1 MRVLK
6 GTLTFILGMVLGII
20 LFVLAIGGA
29 VFAIGSSMTVGQL
42 QESLTQ
48 EEVIAKDS
56 ALYSQKL
63 IDAIKSIVGD
73 VKNIK
78 SLSLKTLYEHYG
90 ISVLNGISGIDFTEK
105 DFYSLPISELIDDT
119 SKIVNSF
126 TLSDISKIADVDFSS
141 YGLPVLDDNLNNNV
155 KTALNN
161 IMSSLNGDLT
171 IRSINDKFGIDIG
184 VGENALIAAV
194 QDVALSN
201 FGSVVN
207 AMMLDK
213 ILNVDSDTFVKVGEN
228 DVYVKADRY
237 DVVSNAD
244 LQNSA
249 YTAPVGVETYIA
261 GATDSDNDGTADTLV
276 EKELRF
282 VKKITQDADGNE
294 VVKYVVD
301 NSCYATDFNAE
312 TNEKEFYRHVQ
323 YEKYSRAS
331 DEYFV
336 LSYANKIVE
345 VGSTSFTL
353 YTKGFLSLNDVYV
366 SVGGT
371 VVPFGAGVS
380 GAKITLGST
389 LRKTEEG
396 NFENSERYFLFDVP
410 VDKNTK
416 LRAFEDGTVPV
427 YTDCYER
434 VHVGSSE
441 QILQLVAYMTVTE
454 LQNADDLLNSL
465 TVGDVVSS
473 DSSKIVNAL
482 KDCKLKDIGTKI
494 NTLKID
500 DVIDIND
507 ESSIV
512 MKSLAAH
519 GATLDNIDTIV
530 NELSIGE
537 LMEVTYDVYRAQTD
551 GDYVKV
557 DLFVPYNEYLEI
569 HKTAKTEN
577 GLFVKDASDNY
588 VSTTDETGD
597 VYVNIGRYTL
607 YDSEKHTGLNR
618 YALTSESAT
627 SITIQSMARR
637 GYLIDEIGTKVDL
650 LCIDELIR
658 IKADS
663 AVIMRSL
670 AKRGTTLNKFADV
683 ADELKLSEVI
693 EISADSARIMKS
705 LVARDCLIK
714 DLDKIANDLTLS
726 ETVDVKFDQF
736 TPNASGKYVK
746 VVGDGYVFYDS
757 ENVLM
762 QGMQRFK
769 KDSSA
774 TPATYVA
781 DDNGSFVHDFYFT
794 LYNIATHSDAT
805 LYARYDRTVVS
816 GASSKVLQRLAFS
829 NVGEFSTAFDA
840 LTLGDVIDIDPD
852 VLEVADADYK
862 LANPTV
868 TYYAYD
874 EANHVFKRDETGV
887 YYVSRA
893 GESSAVLKRLAFVP
907 VNSLST
913 ALDAIIKDMLLSEL
927 IDVYEQYAVSIDTT
941 YNPTSTPAS
950 TIQETDRFVVK
961 PLGYDE
967 SGKAYTFVYNQFG
980 KYIARD
986 YAFIPT
992 PIASLTQNGTVR
1004 FAYKKLNNLV
1014 EVASAA
1020 TNGGVYYKHD
1030 EEYVD
1035 NTALCVYLASIGKFD
1050 NLYTRESVTSGGIE
1064 AATYSDADL
1073 YVEISGMYTPY
1084 DSTKLTHLGFSSYF
1098 VKQTKTDGTKF
1109 YVSTTTPGEVDST
1122 GVTIPYQYLG
1132 KDDDGNSKE
1141 PLYSKEYCEDI
1152 YVKSATGAYVF
1163 NGNEYVAYDA
1173 SKHDGLDRFKQVV
1186 GYLATANETY
1196 VKVSG
1201 AYAIALP
1208 HTQSMVAREGG
1219 MIREKSQAVIRML
1232 ATKEVTIANI
1242 DSVIKTATVGE
1253 IMDVTPDSIFEKF
1266 ADSTINS
1273 LNSNLQSTITEMSVG
1288 ELMEFAGVSTSNAVV
1303 RSALKDVKLKNFF
1316 DSLTFNPTVGIVV
1329 DMEKAC
1335 GYAA

>member
-90 ISVLNGISGIDFTEK
+90 ISLLNGISGIDFTEK
-105 DFYSLPISELIDDT
+105 EFYSLPISELIDDT

-126 TLSDISKIADVDFSS
+126 TLNDISKITDVDFSS

-184 VGENALIAAV
+184 VGENALLAAV

-213 ILNVDSDTFVKVGEN
+213 ILNVDSDTFVKIGEN
-228 DVYVKADRY
+228 DVYVKADSY

-261 GATDSDNDGTADTLV
+261 GATDSDSDGTADTLV

-323 YEKYSRAS
+323 YEKYSGAS

-396 NFENSERYFLFDVP
+396 NFENSERYFVFDVP

-473 DSSKIVNAL
+473 DSSKLVNAL

-507 ESSIV
+507 ESSIA

-537 LMEVTYDVYRAQTD
+537 LMEVTYDVYQTQTD
-551 GDYVKV
+551 GDFVKV

-569 HKTAKTEN
+569 HKTAKSEN

-607 YDSEKHTGLNR
+607 YDSEKHAGLDR

-637 GYLIDEIGTKVDL
+637 GYLINEIGTKVDS

-769 KDSSA
+769 KDSSSS
-774 TPATYVA
+774 PATYVA

-794 LYNIATHSDAT
+794 LYNIAKHSDAT
-805 LYARYDRTVVS
+805 LYTRYDRTVVS

-874 EANHVFKRDETGV
+874 ETNHVFKRDETGV

-913 ALDAIIKDMLLSEL
+913 ALDTIIKDMLLSEL
-927 IDVYEQYAVSIDTT
+927 IDVYEQYAVSVDTS
-941 YNPTSTPAS
+941 YNPSSTLAS
-950 TIQETDRFVVK
+950 TIQETDRFIVK
-961 PLGYDE
+961 QLGVDE

-992 PIASLTQNGTVR
+992 PIANLTQTGTVR
-1004 FAYKKLNNLV
+1004 FAYKKLNSAP
-1014 EVASAA
+1014 EVALAA
-1020 TNGGVYYKHD
+1020 TNGGVYYKHG

-1035 NTALCVYLASIGKFD
+1035 NTALCVYLASIGKFE

-1064 AATYSDADL
+1064 AATYSNADADL
-1073 YVEISGMYTPY
+1073 YVEVGGLYTPY

-1109 YVSTTTPGEVDST
+1109 YVSTTTPNASDDT
-1122 GVTIPYQYLG
+1122 YYQYQG
-1132 KDDDGNSKE
+1132 KDEVGNSKE
-1141 PLYSKEYCEDI
+1141 PLYSKVYCENI
-1152 YVKSATGAYVF
+1152 YVKSASGNYVF

-1173 SKHDGLDRFKQVV
+1173 SKHDGLDRFEQVV

-1232 ATKEVTIANI
+1232 ATKKVTIANI

-1253 IMDVTPDSIFEKF
+1253 IMEVSPDSIFEKF

-1273 LNSNLQSTITEMSVG
+1273 LNANLQSTITEMSVG

-1335 GYAA
+1335 GYTK

>member
-29 VFAIGSSMTVGQL
+29 VFAVGSSMTVGQL

-105 DFYSLPISELIDDT
+105 EFYSLPISELIDDT

-184 VGENALIAAV
+184 VGENALLAAV

-323 YEKYSRAS
+323 YEKYSEAS

-507 ESSIV
+507 ESSIA

-537 LMEVTYDVYRAQTD
+537 LMEVTYDVYQAQTD
-551 GDYVKV
+551 GDFVKV

-569 HKTAKTEN
+569 HKTAKSEN

-607 YDSEKHTGLNR
+607 YDSEKQAGLDR

-637 GYLIDEIGTKVDL
+637 GYLIDEIGTKVDS

-726 ETVDVKFDQF
+726 ETVDVTFDEYVQ
-736 TPNASGKYVK
+736 NASGKYVK
-746 VVGDGYVFYDS
+746 VVGNGYVFYDS

-769 KDSSA
+769 KDSSSS
-774 TPATYVA
+774 PATYVA

-829 NVGEFSTAFDA
+829 NVGDFSTAFDA

-874 EANHVFKRDETGV
+874 ETNHVFKRDETGV

-913 ALDAIIKDMLLSEL
+913 ALDTIIKDMLLSEL
-927 IDVYEQYAVSIDTT
+927 IDVYEQYAVSIDTA

-950 TIQETDRFVVK
+950 TIQETDRFIVK

-986 YAFIPT
+986 YAFIST
-992 PIASLTQNGTVR
+992 PIANLTQNGTVR

-1020 TNGGVYYKHD
+1020 TNGGVYYKHG

-1073 YVEISGMYTPY
+1073 YVEISGVYTPY

-1109 YVSTTTPGEVDST
+1109 YVSTTTPNASDDNY
-1122 GVTIPYQYLG
+1122 YQYWG

-1141 PLYSKEYCEDI
+1141 PLYSKEYCENI

-1173 SKHDGLDRFKQVV
+1173 SKHDGLDRFEQVV

-1208 HTQSMVAREGG
+1208 HTQYMVAREGG

-1242 DSVIKTATVGE
+1242 DSVIKTATIGE
-1253 IMDVTPDSIFEKF
+1253 ILDVTPDSIFEKF
-1266 ADSTINS
+1266 ADSTIDN
-1273 LNSNLQSTITEMSVG
+1273 LNLNLQSTITEMSVG
-1288 ELMEFAGVSTSNAVV
+1288 ELMEFAGVSTSNPIV
-1303 RSALKDVKLKNFF
+1303 RSALKDVKLKDFF
-1316 DSLTFNPTVGIVV
+1316 SSLTFRESVGIVI

-1335 GYAA
+1335 GYTK

>member
-1 MRVLK
+1 
-6 GTLTFILGMVLGII
+6 MVLGII

-105 DFYSLPISELIDDT
+105 EFYSLPISELIDDT

-126 TLSDISKIADVDFSS
+126 TLSDISKITDVDFSS

-184 VGENALIAAV
+184 VGENALLAAV

-228 DVYVKADRY
+228 DVYVKADSY

-261 GATDSDNDGTADTLV
+261 GATDSDSDGTADTLV

-323 YEKYSRAS
+323 YEKYSGAS

-371 VVPFGAGVS
+371 VVPFGLGVS

-389 LRKTEEG
+389 LRKTEES
-396 NFENSERYFLFDVP
+396 NFENSERYFVFDVP

-434 VHVGSSE
+434 VHVGTSE

-473 DSSKIVNAL
+473 DSSKLVNAL

-507 ESSIV
+507 ESSIA

-519 GATLDNIDTIV
+519 GATLENIDTIV

-537 LMEVTYDVYRAQTD
+537 LMEVTYDVYQAQAD
-551 GDYVKV
+551 GDFVKV

-569 HKTAKTEN
+569 HKTAKSEN

-607 YDSEKHTGLNR
+607 YDSEKHTGLDR

-637 GYLIDEIGTKVDL
+637 GYLINEIGTKVDS

-726 ETVDVKFDQF
+726 ETVDVKFDQL

-774 TPATYVA
+774 TPAVYTA
-781 DDNGSFVHDFYFT
+781 DENGSFVHDFYFT

-805 LYARYDRTVVS
+805 LYTRYDRTVVS

-874 EANHVFKRDETGV
+874 ETNHVFKRDETGV

-927 IDVYEQYAVSIDTT
+927 IDVYEQYAVSIDTA

-950 TIQETDRFVVK
+950 TIQETDRFIVK

-992 PIASLTQNGTVR
+992 PIKNLSQNGTVR
-1004 FAYKKLNNLV
+1004 FAYKKLNNLI

-1020 TNGGVYYKHD
+1020 TNGGVYYKHG

-1035 NTALCVYLASIGKFD
+1035 NAALCVYLASIGKFN
-1050 NLYTRESVTSGGIE
+1050 NLYTRNAVTSGGIE
-1064 AATYSDADL
+1064 VETYSDADL

-1084 DSTKLTHLGFSSYF
+1084 NSAKLTHLGFDSYF
-1098 VKQTKTDGTKF
+1098 VKTTNEDGSKF
-1109 YVSTTTPGEVDST
+1109 YVPTTTPGEVNSEGDA
-1122 GVTIPYQYLG
+1122 IPYQYWG
-1132 KDDDGNSKE
+1132 KNDDGSSKE
-1141 PLYSKEYCEDI
+1141 PLYSKVYCENI
-1152 YVKSATGAYVF
+1152 YVKSASGNYVF

-1173 SKHDGLDRFKQVV
+1173 AKHDRLDRFDQVV

-1208 HTQSMVAREGG
+1208 HTQSMVARKGG

-1232 ATKEVTIANI
+1232 ATKKVTIANI

>member
-105 DFYSLPISELIDDT
+105 EFYSLPISELIDDT

-126 TLSDISKIADVDFSS
+126 TLNDISKIADVDFSS

-184 VGENALIAAV
+184 VGENALLAAV

-244 LQNSA
+244 LQNST

-261 GATDSDNDGTADTLV
+261 GATDSDSDGTADTLV

-396 NFENSERYFLFDVP
+396 NFENSERYFVFDVP

-473 DSSKIVNAL
+473 DSSKLVNAL

-507 ESSIV
+507 ESSIA

-537 LMEVTYDVYRAQTD
+537 LMEVTYDVYQAQTD

-569 HKTAKTEN
+569 HKTAKSEN

-607 YDSEKHTGLNR
+607 YDSEKHTGLDR
-618 YALTSESAT
+618 YVLTSESAT

-637 GYLIDEIGTKVDL
+637 GYLIDEIGTKVDS

-726 ETVDVKFDQF
+726 ETVDVTFDKYVQ
-736 TPNASGKYVK
+736 NASGKYVK

-762 QGMQRFK
+762 QDMQRFK
-769 KDSSA
+769 KDSSSS
-774 TPATYVA
+774 PATYVA
-781 DDNGSFVHDFYFT
+781 DNNGSFVHDFYFT

-805 LYARYDRTVVS
+805 LYTRYDRTVVS

-829 NVGEFSTAFDA
+829 NVGDFSTAFDA

-874 EANHVFKRDETGV
+874 ETNHVFKRDETGV

-913 ALDAIIKDMLLSEL
+913 ALDTIIKDMLLSEL
-927 IDVYEQYAVSIDTT
+927 IDVYEQYAVSIDTA

-950 TIQETDRFVVK
+950 TIQETDRFIVK

-986 YAFIPT
+986 YAFIQT
-992 PIASLTQNGTVR
+992 PVSKLTVSGNAR
-1004 FAYKKLNNLV
+1004 FEYVKLNSAV
-1014 EVASAA
+1014 EA
-1020 TNGGVYYKHD
+1020 TIAMSNGGVYYKHG
-1030 EEYVD
+1030 EEYVS

-1050 NLYTRESVTSGGIE
+1050 NLYTRNAVTSGGIE
-1064 AATYSDADL
+1064 AATYSDANL
-1073 YVEISGMYTPY
+1073 YVEISGVYTPY

-1109 YVSTTTPGEVDST
+1109 YVSTTTPNASDDMT
-1122 GVTIPYQYLG
+1122 YQYLG
-1132 KDDDGNSKE
+1132 KDNDGNSKE

-1173 SKHDGLDRFKQVV
+1173 SKHDGLDRFEQVV

-1232 ATKEVTIANI
+1232 ATKKVTIANI
-1242 DSVIKTATVGE
+1242 DSVIKTATIGE
-1253 IMDVTPDSIFEKF
+1253 ILDVTPDSIFEKF
-1266 ADSTINS
+1266 ANSTIDN

-1288 ELMEFAGVSTSNAVV
+1288 ELMEFAGVSTSSAVV

-1335 GYAA
+1335 GYTK

>member
-29 VFAIGSSMTVGQL
+29 VFAVGSSMTVGQL

-90 ISVLNGISGIDFTEK
+90 ISLLNGISGIDFTEK
-105 DFYSLPISELIDDT
+105 EFYTLPISELIDDT

-126 TLSDISKIADVDFSS
+126 TLGDISKITNVDFSS

-161 IMSSLNGDLT
+161 ILSSLNGDLT

-184 VGENALIAAV
+184 VGQNSLLAAV

-261 GATDSDNDGTADTLV
+261 GATDSDSDGTIDTLV

-301 NSCYATDFNAE
+301 NSCYATDFNTE

-323 YEKYSRAS
+323 YEKYTGAS

-371 VVPFGAGVS
+371 VVPFSSGVTT
-380 GAKITLGST
+380 GKIALGNT
-389 LRKTEEG
+389 VRKAADG
-396 NFENSERYFLFDVP
+396 SFENAERYFVFDVP

-416 LRAFEDGTVPV
+416 LRAFEDGTIPV

-434 VHVGSSE
+434 VHVGTSE

-465 TVGDVVSS
+465 TVGDVVSG

-507 ESSIV
+507 ESSIA

-537 LMEVTYDVYRAQTD
+537 LIEITYDQYAKNPS
-551 GDYVKV
+551 GDYVKT
-557 DLFVPYNEYLEI
+557 DLFVQYNKYLEL
-569 HKTAKTEN
+569 HKQAKAEN
-577 GLFVKDASDNY
+577 GLFVKDASGNF
-588 VSTTDETGD
+588 VPTADESGET
-597 VYVNIGRYTL
+597 YVNIGRYTL
-607 YDSEKHTGLNR
+607 YDAEKHAGLDR
-618 YALTSESAT
+618 YALTLESAT

-637 GYLIDEIGTKVDL
+637 GYLIDEIGTKVDS

-736 TPNASGKYVK
+736 TPDASGKYVK

-769 KDSSA
+769 KDSSSS
-774 TPATYVA
+774 PATYVA

-829 NVGEFSTAFDA
+829 NVGDFSTAFDA

-852 VLEVADADYK
+852 VLEVADAAYK

-874 EANHVFKRDETGV
+874 ETNHVFKRDETGV

-913 ALDAIIKDMLLSEL
+913 ALDTIIKDMLLSEL

-941 YNPTSTPAS
+941 YNPTSTLAS
-950 TIQETDRFVVK
+950 TIQETDRFIVK
-961 PLGYDE
+961 QLGVDE

-992 PIASLTQNGTVR
+992 PIENLTQTGTVR
-1004 FAYKKLNNLV
+1004 FAYKKLNSAP
-1014 EVASAA
+1014 EVALAA
-1020 TNGGVYYKHD
+1020 TNGGVYYKHG

-1035 NTALCVYLASIGKFD
+1035 NTALCVYLASIGKFE

-1064 AATYSDADL
+1064 AATYSNADANL
-1073 YVEISGMYTPY
+1073 YVEVGGLYTPY

-1109 YVSTTTPGEVDST
+1109 YVSTTTPNASDDMT
-1122 GVTIPYQYLG
+1122 YQYLG
-1132 KDDDGNSKE
+1132 KYDDGNSKE
-1141 PLYSKEYCEDI
+1141 PLYSKVYCENI
-1152 YVKSATGAYVF
+1152 YVKSASGNYVF

-1173 SKHDGLDRFKQVV
+1173 SKHDGLDRFDQVV

-1208 HTQSMVAREGG
+1208 HIQSMVAREGG

-1232 ATKEVTIANI
+1232 ATKKVTIANI

-1253 IMDVTPDSIFEKF
+1253 IMEVSPDSIFEKF

-1273 LNSNLQSTITEMSVG
+1273 LNANLQSTITEMSVG

-1335 GYAA
+1335 GYTK

>member
-63 IDAIKSIVGD
+63 IDAIKSIIGD
-73 VKNIK
+73 VKDIK

-105 DFYSLPISELIDDT
+105 EFYSLPISELIDDT

-126 TLSDISKIADVDFSS
+126 TLNDISKIADVDFSS

-184 VGENALIAAV
+184 VGENALLAAV

-396 NFENSERYFLFDVP
+396 SFENSERYFVFDVP

-434 VHVGSSE
+434 VHVGTSE

-473 DSSKIVNAL
+473 DSSKLVNAL

-507 ESSIV
+507 ESSIA

-537 LMEVTYDVYRAQTD
+537 LMEVTYDVYQAQAD

-569 HKTAKTEN
+569 HKTAKSEN

-607 YDSEKHTGLNR
+607 YDSEKHTGLDR

-637 GYLIDEIGTKVDL
+637 GYLIDEIGTKVDS

-769 KDSSA
+769 KDSSSS
-774 TPATYVA
+774 PAVYTA
-781 DDNGSFVHDFYFT
+781 DENGSFVHDFYLT

-805 LYARYDRTVVS
+805 LYTRYDRTVVS

-829 NVGEFSTAFDA
+829 NVGDFSTAFDA

-874 EANHVFKRDETGV
+874 ETNHVFKRDETGV

-927 IDVYEQYAVSIDTT
+927 IDVYEQYAVSIDTA

-950 TIQETDRFVVK
+950 TIQETDRFIVK

-986 YAFIPT
+986 YAFIQT
-992 PIASLTQNGTVR
+992 PVSQLTVSGNAR
-1004 FAYKKLNNLV
+1004 FEYVKLN
-1014 EVASAA
+1014 SAA
-1020 TNGGVYYKHD
+1020 EATIAMSNGGVYYKHG
-1030 EEYVD
+1030 EEYVS

-1050 NLYTRESVTSGGIE
+1050 NLYTRNAVTSGGIE
-1064 AATYSDADL
+1064 AATYSDANL
-1073 YVEISGMYTPY
+1073 YVEISGVYTPY

-1109 YVSTTTPGEVDST
+1109 YVSTTTPNASDDMT
-1122 GVTIPYQYLG
+1122 YQYLG
-1132 KDDDGNSKE
+1132 KDNDGNSKE

-1173 SKHDGLDRFKQVV
+1173 SKHDGLDRFEQVV

-1232 ATKEVTIANI
+1232 ATKKVTIANI

-1253 IMDVTPDSIFEKF
+1253 IMEVTPDSIFEKF

-1335 GYAA
+1335 GYTK

>member
-29 VFAIGSSMTVGQL
+29 VFAVGSSMTVGQL

-90 ISVLNGISGIDFTEK
+90 ISLLNGINGIDFTEK
-105 DFYSLPISELIDDT
+105 EFYTLPISELIDDT

-126 TLSDISKIADVDFSS
+126 TLGDISKITNVDFSS

-161 IMSSLNGDLT
+161 ILSSLNGDLT

-184 VGENALIAAV
+184 VGANSLLAAV

-228 DVYVKADRY
+228 DVYVKADKY

-261 GATDSDNDGTADTLV
+261 GATDSDSDGTIDTLV

-323 YEKYSRAS
+323 YEKYTRAS
-331 DEYFV
+331 EEYFV

-371 VVPFGAGVS
+371 VVPFSSGVTT
-380 GAKITLGST
+380 GKITLGNT
-389 LRKTEEG
+389 VRKAADG
-396 NFENSERYFLFDVP
+396 SFENSERYFVFDVP

-416 LRAFEDGTVPV
+416 LRAFEDGTIPV

-434 VHVGSSE
+434 VHVGTSE

-465 TVGDVVSS
+465 TVGDVVSG

-482 KDCKLKDIGTKI
+482 KDCKLKDIGSKI

-507 ESSIV
+507 ESSIA

-537 LMEVTYDVYRAQTD
+537 LMEVTYDVYQAQAD

-557 DLFVPYNEYLEI
+557 DLFVPYNKYLEI
-569 HKTAKTEN
+569 HKTAKSEN
-577 GLFVKDASDNY
+577 GLFVKDASGNY

-607 YDSEKHTGLNR
+607 YDSKKHAGLDR
-618 YALTSESAT
+618 YALTSQSAT

-637 GYLIDEIGTKVDL
+637 GYLIDEIGTKVDS

-670 AKRGTTLNKFADV
+670 AKRGTTLNKFANV

-736 TPNASGKYVK
+736 TPDASGKYVK

-769 KDSSA
+769 KDSSSS
-774 TPATYVA
+774 PATYVA

-816 GASSKVLQRLAFS
+816 GASSKVLQRLAF
-829 NVGEFSTAFDA
+829 
-840 LTLGDVIDIDPD
+840 
-852 VLEVADADYK
+852 
-862 LANPTV
+862 
-868 TYYAYD
+868 
-874 EANHVFKRDETGV
+874 
-887 YYVSRA
+887 
-893 GESSAVLKRLAFVP
+893 VP

-913 ALDAIIKDMLLSEL
+913 ALDTIIKDMLLSEL

-941 YNPTSTPAS
+941 YDPTSTLAS
-950 TIQETDRFVVK
+950 TIQETDRFIVK
-961 PLGYDE
+961 PLGVDE

-992 PIASLTQNGTVR
+992 PIANLTQTGTVR
-1004 FAYKKLNNLV
+1004 FAYKKLNSAP
-1014 EVASAA
+1014 EVALAA
-1020 TNGGVYYKHD
+1020 TNGGVYYKHG

-1035 NTALCVYLASIGKFD
+1035 NTALCVYLASIGKFE
-1050 NLYTRESVTSGGIE
+1050 NLYTRNAVTSGGIE
-1064 AATYSDADL
+1064 AATYSDANL
-1073 YVEISGMYTPY
+1073 YVEVGGLYTPY

-1109 YVSTTTPGEVDST
+1109 FVSTTTPNASDDT
-1122 GVTIPYQYLG
+1122 YYQYQG
-1132 KDDDGNSKE
+1132 KDEVGNSKE
-1141 PLYSKEYCEDI
+1141 PLYSKVYCENI
-1152 YVKSATGAYVF
+1152 YVKSASGNYVF

-1173 SKHDGLDRFKQVV
+1173 SKHDGLDRFNQVV

-1196 VKVSG
+1196 VKMSG

-1232 ATKEVTIANI
+1232 ATKKVTIANI

-1253 IMDVTPDSIFEKF
+1253 IMEVSPDSIFEKF

-1273 LNSNLQSTITEMSVG
+1273 LNANLQSTITEMSVG
-1288 ELMEFAGVSTSNAVV
+1288 ELMEFAGVSTNNAVV

-1335 GYAA
+1335 GYTK

>member
-63 IDAIKSIVGD
+63 IDAIKSIIGD
-73 VKNIK
+73 VKDIK

-90 ISVLNGISGIDFTEK
+90 ISLLNGISGIDFTEK
-105 DFYSLPISELIDDT
+105 EFYSLPLSELIGDT

-184 VGENALIAAV
+184 VGENALLAAV

-323 YEKYSRAS
+323 YEKYSGAS

-371 VVPFGAGVS
+371 VVPFGLGVS

-396 NFENSERYFLFDVP
+396 NFENSERYFVFDVP

-434 VHVGSSE
+434 VHIGSSE

-507 ESSIV
+507 ESSIA

-519 GATLDNIDTIV
+519 GATLNNIDTIV

-537 LMEVTYDVYRAQTD
+537 LMEVTYDVYQAQAD

-569 HKTAKTEN
+569 HKTAKSEN

-607 YDSEKHTGLNR
+607 FDSEKHAGLDR
-618 YALTSESAT
+618 YALTSQSAT

-637 GYLIDEIGTKVDL
+637 GYLIDEIGTKVDS

-769 KDSSA
+769 KDSSSS
-774 TPATYVA
+774 PATYVA
-781 DDNGSFVHDFYFT
+781 DENGSFVHDFYFT

-805 LYARYDRTVVS
+805 LYTRYDRTVVS

-874 EANHVFKRDETGV
+874 ETNHVFKRDETGV

-927 IDVYEQYAVSIDTT
+927 IDVYEQYAVSIDTA

-950 TIQETDRFVVK
+950 TIQETDRFIVK

-986 YAFIPT
+986 YAFIQT
-992 PIASLTQNGTVR
+992 PVSQLTVSGNAR
-1004 FAYKKLNNLV
+1004 FEYVKLN
-1014 EVASAA
+1014 SAA
-1020 TNGGVYYKHD
+1020 EATIAMSNGGVYYKHG
-1030 EEYVD
+1030 EEYVS
-1035 NTALCVYLASIGKFD
+1035 NTALCVYLASLGKFD
-1050 NLYTRESVTSGGIE
+1050 NLYTRNAVTSGGIE
-1064 AATYSDADL
+1064 VETYSDADL
-1073 YVEISGMYTPY
+1073 YVEISGVYTPY

-1109 YVSTTTPGEVDST
+1109 YVSTTTPNASDDMT
-1122 GVTIPYQYLG
+1122 YQYLG
-1132 KDDDGNSKE
+1132 KDNDGNSKE

-1173 SKHDGLDRFKQVV
+1173 SKHDGLDRFEQVV

-1208 HTQSMVAREGG
+1208 HTQYMVAREGG

-1242 DSVIKTATVGE
+1242 DSVIKTATIGE
-1253 IMDVTPDSIFEKF
+1253 ILDVTPDSIFEKF
-1266 ADSTINS
+1266 ADSTIDN

-1288 ELMEFAGVSTSNAVV
+1288 ELMEFAGVSTSNPIV
-1303 RSALKDVKLKNFF
+1303 RSALKDVKLKDFF
-1316 DSLTFNPTVGIVV
+1316 SSLTFRESVGIVI

-1335 GYAA
+1335 GYTK

>member
-63 IDAIKSIVGD
+63 IDAIKSIIGD
-73 VKNIK
+73 VKDIK

-105 DFYSLPISELIDDT
+105 EFYSLPISELIDDT

-126 TLSDISKIADVDFSS
+126 TLSDISKITDVDFSS

-184 VGENALIAAV
+184 VGENALLAAV

-261 GATDSDNDGTADTLV
+261 GATDSDSDGTADTLV

-371 VVPFGAGVS
+371 VVPFGLGVS

-396 NFENSERYFLFDVP
+396 NFENSERYFVFDVP

-454 LQNADDLLNSL
+454 LKNADDLLNSL

-507 ESSIV
+507 KSSIA

-537 LMEVTYDVYRAQTD
+537 LMEVTYDVYQAQAD

-569 HKTAKTEN
+569 HKTAKSEN

-607 YDSEKHTGLNR
+607 FDSEKHAGLDR

-637 GYLIDEIGTKVDL
+637 GYLIDEIGTKVDS

-726 ETVDVKFDQF
+726 ETVDVKFDKF
-736 TPNASGKYVK
+736 TPHASGKYVK

-774 TPATYVA
+774 TPAVYTA
-781 DDNGSFVHDFYFT
+781 DENGSFVHDFYFT

-805 LYARYDRTVVS
+805 LYTRYDRTVVS

-829 NVGEFSTAFDA
+829 NVGDFSTAFDA

-874 EANHVFKRDETGV
+874 ETNHVFKRDETGV

-927 IDVYEQYAVSIDTT
+927 IDVYEQYAVSIDTA

-950 TIQETDRFVVK
+950 TIQETDRFIVK

-986 YAFIPT
+986 YAFIQT
-992 PIASLTQNGTVR
+992 PVSQLTVSGNAR
-1004 FAYKKLNNLV
+1004 FEYVKLN
-1014 EVASAA
+1014 SATEA
-1020 TNGGVYYKHD
+1020 TIAMSNGGVYYKHG
-1030 EEYVD
+1030 EEYVS
-1035 NTALCVYLASIGKFD
+1035 NTALCVYLASISKFD
-1050 NLYTRESVTSGGIE
+1050 NLYTRNAVTSGGIE
-1064 AATYSDADL
+1064 VATYSDADL
-1073 YVEISGMYTPY
+1073 YVEISGVYTPY

-1109 YVSTTTPGEVDST
+1109 YVSTTTPNASDDMT
-1122 GVTIPYQYLG
+1122 YQYLG
-1132 KDDDGNSKE
+1132 KDNDGNSKE
-1141 PLYSKEYCEDI
+1141 PLYSKEYCENI
-1152 YVKSATGAYVF
+1152 YVKSASGDYVF

-1173 SKHDGLDRFKQVV
+1173 SKHDGLDRFEQVV

-1232 ATKEVTIANI
+1232 ATKKVTIANI

-1335 GYAA
+1335 GYTK

>member
-90 ISVLNGISGIDFTEK
+90 ISLLNGISGIDFTEK
-105 DFYSLPISELIDDT
+105 EFYSLPLSELIGDT

-184 VGENALIAAV
+184 VGENALLAAV

-244 LQNSA
+244 LKYSG

-323 YEKYSRAS
+323 YEKYSGAS

-371 VVPFGAGVS
+371 VVPFGTGVS

-396 NFENSERYFLFDVP
+396 NFENSERYFVFDVP

-507 ESSIV
+507 ESSIA

-537 LMEVTYDVYRAQTD
+537 LMEVTYDIYQAQTD

-569 HKTAKTEN
+569 HKTAKSEN
-577 GLFVKDASDNY
+577 GLFVKDASGNY

-607 YDSEKHTGLNR
+607 YDSEKHAGLNR

-769 KDSSA
+769 KDSSSSH
-774 TPATYVA
+774 ATYVA

-794 LYNIATHSDAT
+794 LYNIAKHSDAT

-852 VLEVADADYK
+852 VLGVADADYK

-874 EANHVFKRDETGV
+874 ETNHVFKRDETGV

-927 IDVYEQYAVSIDTT
+927 IDVYEQYAVSIDTA

-950 TIQETDRFVVK
+950 TIQETDRFIVK

-986 YAFIPT
+986 YAFIQT
-992 PIASLTQNGTVR
+992 PVSQLTVSGNAR
-1004 FAYKKLNNLV
+1004 FEYVKLN
-1014 EVASAA
+1014 SAA
-1020 TNGGVYYKHD
+1020 EATIAMSNGGVYYKHG
-1030 EEYVD
+1030 EEYVS
-1035 NTALCVYLASIGKFD
+1035 NTALCVYLASLGKFD
-1050 NLYTRESVTSGGIE
+1050 NLYTRNAVTSGGIE
-1064 AATYSDADL
+1064 VATYSDADL
-1073 YVEISGMYTPY
+1073 YVEISGVYTPY

-1109 YVSTTTPGEVDST
+1109 YVSTTTPNASDDMT
-1122 GVTIPYQYLG
+1122 YQYLG
-1132 KDDDGNSKE
+1132 KDNDGNSKE
-1141 PLYSKEYCEDI
+1141 PLYSKEYCENI
-1152 YVKSATGAYVF
+1152 YVKSASGDYVF

-1173 SKHDGLDRFKQVV
+1173 AKHDGLDRFEQVV

-1232 ATKEVTIANI
+1232 ATKKVTIANI

>member
-29 VFAIGSSMTVGQL
+29 VFAVGSSMTVGQL

-90 ISVLNGISGIDFTEK
+90 ISLLNGISGIDFTEK
-105 DFYSLPISELIDDT
+105 EFYTLPISELIDDT

-126 TLSDISKIADVDFSS
+126 TLGDISKIADVDFSS

-161 IMSSLNGDLT
+161 ILSSLNGDLT

-184 VGENALIAAV
+184 VGENSLLAAV

-261 GATDSDNDGTADTLV
+261 GATDSDSDGTIDTLV

-282 VKKITQDADGNE
+282 VKKISQDADGNE

-323 YEKYSRAS
+323 YEKYTGAS

-353 YTKGFLSLNDVYV
+353 YTKGFLSLNDVYTT
-366 SVGGT
+366 VGST
-371 VVPFGAGVS
+371 VVPFSSGVTT
-380 GAKITLGST
+380 GKITLGNT
-389 LRKTEEG
+389 VRKAADG
-396 NFENSERYFLFDVP
+396 SFENAERYFVYDSP

-416 LRAFEDGTVPV
+416 LRAFEDGTIPV

-441 QILQLVAYMTVTE
+441 QVLQLVAYMTITE
-454 LQNADDLLNSL
+454 LQNAELLNSL
-465 TVGDVVSS
+465 TVGDVVSG

-500 DVIDIND
+500 DVIDVND
-507 ESSIV
+507 SSSIA

-519 GATLDNIDTIV
+519 GATLENIDIIV

-537 LMEVTYDVYRAQTD
+537 LIEITYDQYAKNPS
-551 GDYVKV
+551 GDYVKT
-557 DLFVPYNEYLEI
+557 DLFVPYNKYLEL
-569 HKTAKTEN
+569 HKQAKAES
-577 GLFVKDASDNY
+577 GLFAKDASGNF
-588 VSTTDETGD
+588 VPTTDESGET
-597 VYVNIGRYTL
+597 YVNIARYTL
-607 YDSEKHTGLNR
+607 YDAEKHAGLDR
-618 YALTSESAT
+618 YALTLESAT

-637 GYLIDEIGTKVDL
+637 GYLLNEVGEKVDSL
-650 LCIDELIR
+650 FIDELIR

-670 AKRGTTLNKFADV
+670 AKRGTTLDKFADV

-736 TPNASGKYVK
+736 APDASGKYVK

-769 KDSSA
+769 KDSSSS
-774 TPATYVA
+774 PATYVA

-829 NVGEFSTAFDA
+829 NVGDFSTAFDA

-874 EANHVFKRDETGV
+874 EINHVFKRDETGV

-913 ALDAIIKDMLLSEL
+913 ALDTIIKDMLLSEL
-927 IDVYEQYAVSIDTT
+927 IDVYEQYAVSVDTS
-941 YNPTSTPAS
+941 YNPSSTLAS
-950 TIQETDRFVVK
+950 TIQETDRFIVK
-961 PLGYDE
+961 QLGVDE

-992 PIASLTQNGTVR
+992 PIANLTQTGTVR
-1004 FAYKKLNNLV
+1004 FAYKKLNSAP
-1014 EVASAA
+1014 EVALAA
-1020 TNGGVYYKHD
+1020 TNGGVYYKHG

-1035 NTALCVYLASIGKFD
+1035 NTALCVYLASIGKFE

-1064 AATYSDADL
+1064 AATYSDANL
-1073 YVEISGMYTPY
+1073 YVEVGGLYTPY

-1109 YVSTTTPGEVDST
+1109 YVSTTTPNASDDT
-1122 GVTIPYQYLG
+1122 YYQYQG
-1132 KDDDGNSKE
+1132 KDEDGNSKE
-1141 PLYSKEYCEDI
+1141 PLYSKVYCENI
-1152 YVKSATGAYVF
+1152 YVKSASGNYVF

-1173 SKHDGLDRFKQVV
+1173 AKHDGLDRFNQVV

-1232 ATKEVTIANI
+1232 ATKKVTIANI

-1253 IMDVTPDSIFEKF
+1253 IMEVSPDSIFEKF

-1273 LNSNLQSTITEMSVG
+1273 LNANLQSTITEMSVG

-1335 GYAA
+1335 GYTK

>member
-63 IDAIKSIVGD
+63 IDAIKSIIGD
-73 VKNIK
+73 VKDIK

-90 ISVLNGISGIDFTEK
+90 ISLLNGISGIDFTEK
-105 DFYSLPISELIDDT
+105 DFYSLPISELIGDT

-184 VGENALIAAV
+184 VGENALLATV

-228 DVYVKADRY
+228 DVYVKTDRY

-249 YTAPVGVETYIA
+249 YTAPVGVETYIS

-323 YEKYSRAS
+323 YKKYTGAS

-353 YTKGFLSLNDVYV
+353 YKKGFLSLNDVYV

-396 NFENSERYFLFDVP
+396 IFENSERYFVFDVP

-507 ESSIV
+507 ESSIA

-537 LMEVTYDVYRAQTD
+537 LMEVTYDVYQAQTD

-569 HKTAKTEN
+569 HKTAKSEN

-607 YDSEKHTGLNR
+607 YDSEKHTGLDR
-618 YALTSESAT
+618 YALTSQSAT

-637 GYLIDEIGTKVDL
+637 GYLIDEIGTKVDS

-774 TPATYVA
+774 TPAIYTA
-781 DDNGSFVHDFYFT
+781 DENGSFVHDFYFT

-805 LYARYDRTVVS
+805 LYTRYDRTVVS

-874 EANHVFKRDETGV
+874 ETNHVFKRDETGV

-927 IDVYEQYAVSIDTT
+927 IDVYEQYAVSIDTA

-950 TIQETDRFVVK
+950 TIQETDRFIVK

-986 YAFIPT
+986 YAFIQT
-992 PIASLTQNGTVR
+992 PVSQLTVSGNAR
-1004 FAYKKLNNLV
+1004 FEYVKLN
-1014 EVASAA
+1014 SAA
-1020 TNGGVYYKHD
+1020 EATIAMSNGGVYYKHG
-1030 EEYVD
+1030 EEYVS

-1050 NLYTRESVTSGGIE
+1050 NLYTRNAVTSGGIE
-1064 AATYSDADL
+1064 AATYSDANL

-1109 YVSTTTPGEVDST
+1109 YVPTTTPGEV

-1132 KDDDGNSKE
+1132 KDEDGNSKE

-1173 SKHDGLDRFKQVV
+1173 SKHDGLDRFEQMV

-1208 HTQSMVAREGG
+1208 HTQSMVARDGG

-1232 ATKEVTIANI
+1232 ATKKVTIANI

-1253 IMDVTPDSIFEKF
+1253 IMEVTPDSIFEKF
-1266 ADSTINS
+1266 ADSTIDS

-1329 DMEKAC
+1329 NMEKAC

>member
-29 VFAIGSSMTVGQL
+29 VFAVGSSMTVGQL

-105 DFYSLPISELIDDT
+105 EFYTLPISELIDDT

-126 TLSDISKIADVDFSS
+126 TLGDISKITDVDFSS

-161 IMSSLNGDLT
+161 ILSSLNGDLT

-184 VGENALIAAV
+184 VGENSLLAAV

-207 AMMLDK
+207 AMMLNK

-261 GATDSDNDGTADTLV
+261 GATDSDSDGTIDTLV

-323 YEKYSRAS
+323 YEKYTGARE
-331 DEYFV
+331 EYFV

-396 NFENSERYFLFDVP
+396 SFENSERYFVFDVP

-416 LRAFEDGTVPV
+416 LRAFEDGTIPV

-434 VHVGSSE
+434 VHVGTSE

-465 TVGDVVSS
+465 TVGDVVSG

-482 KDCKLKDIGTKI
+482 KDCKLKDIGSKI

-507 ESSIV
+507 ESSIA

-537 LMEVTYDVYRAQTD
+537 LMEVTYDVYQAQAD

-557 DLFVPYNEYLEI
+557 DLFVPFNKYLEI
-569 HKTAKTEN
+569 HKTAKSEN

-607 YDSEKHTGLNR
+607 FDSEKHAGLDR
-618 YALTSESAT
+618 YALTSQSAT

-637 GYLIDEIGTKVDL
+637 GYLIDEIGTKVDS

-736 TPNASGKYVK
+736 TPDASGKYVK

-769 KDSSA
+769 KDSSSS
-774 TPATYVA
+774 PATYVA

-829 NVGEFSTAFDA
+829 NVGDFSTAFDA

-874 EANHVFKRDETGV
+874 ETNHVFKRDETGV

-913 ALDAIIKDMLLSEL
+913 ALDTIIKDMLLSEL
-927 IDVYEQYAVSIDTT
+927 IDVYEQYAVSVDTS
-941 YNPTSTPAS
+941 YNPSSTLAS
-950 TIQETDRFVVK
+950 TIQETDRFIVK
-961 PLGYDE
+961 PLGVDE

-986 YAFIPT
+986 YAFIQT
-992 PIASLTQNGTVR
+992 PVSQLTVSGNAR
-1004 FAYKKLNNLV
+1004 FEYVKLN
-1014 EVASAA
+1014 SAA
-1020 TNGGVYYKHD
+1020 EATIAMSSGGVYYKHGD
-1030 EEYVD
+1030 EYVS
-1035 NTALCVYLASIGKFD
+1035 NTALCVYLASLGKFD
-1050 NLYTRESVTSGGIE
+1050 NLYTRNAVTSGGIE
-1064 AATYSDADL
+1064 AAIYSDANL
-1073 YVEISGMYTPY
+1073 YVEVGGLYTPY
-1084 DSTKLTHLGFSSYF
+1084 DSTKLTHLGFDSYF
-1098 VKQTKTDGTKF
+1098 VKTTSEDGSKF
-1109 YVSTTTPGEVDST
+1109 FVSTTTPNASDDMT
-1122 GVTIPYQYLG
+1122 YQYLG
-1132 KDDDGNSKE
+1132 KDNDGNSKE
-1141 PLYSKEYCEDI
+1141 PLYSKVYCENI
-1152 YVKSATGAYVF
+1152 YVKSASGNYVF

-1173 SKHDGLDRFKQVV
+1173 AKHNGLDRFDQVV

-1208 HTQSMVAREGG
+1208 HTQAMVAREGG

-1232 ATKEVTIANI
+1232 ATKKVTIANI

-1253 IMDVTPDSIFEKF
+1253 IMEVSPDSIFEKF

-1273 LNSNLQSTITEMSVG
+1273 LNANLQSTITEMSVG

-1316 DSLTFNPTVGIVV
+1316 DSLTFNPSVGIVV

-1335 GYAA
+1335 GYTK

>member
-63 IDAIKSIVGD
+63 IDAIKSIIGD
-73 VKNIK
+73 VKDIK

-90 ISVLNGISGIDFTEK
+90 ISVLNGINGIDFTEK
-105 DFYSLPISELIDDT
+105 EFYSLPISELIGDT

-184 VGENALIAAV
+184 VGENALLAAV

-261 GATDSDNDGTADTLV
+261 GATDSDSDGTADTLV

-371 VVPFGAGVS
+371 VVPFGLGVS

-396 NFENSERYFLFDVP
+396 NFENSERYFVFDVP

-427 YTDCYER
+427 YTNCYER

-507 ESSIV
+507 ESSIA

-537 LMEVTYDVYRAQTD
+537 LMEVTYDVYQAQAD

-569 HKTAKTEN
+569 HKTAKSEN

-607 YDSEKHTGLNR
+607 FDSEKHAGLDR
-618 YALTSESAT
+618 YALTSQSAT

-637 GYLIDEIGTKVDL
+637 GYLIDEIGTKVDS

-769 KDSSA
+769 KDSSSS
-774 TPATYVA
+774 PATYVA
-781 DDNGSFVHDFYFT
+781 DENGSFVHDFYFT

-805 LYARYDRTVVS
+805 LYTRYDRTVVS

-852 VLEVADADYK
+852 VLEVADAAYK

-874 EANHVFKRDETGV
+874 ETNHVFKRDETGV

-913 ALDAIIKDMLLSEL
+913 ALDTIIKDMLLSEL
-927 IDVYEQYAVSIDTT
+927 IDVYEQYAVSIDTS
-941 YNPTSTPAS
+941 YNPSSTLAS
-950 TIQETDRFVVK
+950 TIQETDRFIVK
-961 PLGYDE
+961 PLGVDE

-986 YAFIPT
+986 YAFIST
-992 PIASLTQNGTVR
+992 PIANLTQNGTVR

-1020 TNGGVYYKHD
+1020 TNGGVYYKHG

-1064 AATYSDADL
+1064 AATYSDANL
-1073 YVEISGMYTPY
+1073 YVEISGVYTPY

-1109 YVSTTTPGEVDST
+1109 YVSTTTPNASDDNY
-1122 GVTIPYQYLG
+1122 YQYWG

-1141 PLYSKEYCEDI
+1141 PLYSKEYCENI

-1173 SKHDGLDRFKQVV
+1173 SKHDGLDRFEQVV

-1208 HTQSMVAREGG
+1208 HTQYMVAREGG

-1242 DSVIKTATVGE
+1242 DSVIKTATIGE
-1253 IMDVTPDSIFEKF
+1253 ILDVTPDSIFEKF
-1266 ADSTINS
+1266 ADSTIDN

-1335 GYAA
+1335 GYTK

>member
-1 MRVLK
+1 M
-6 GTLTFILGMVLGII
+6 
-20 LFVLAIGGA
+20 
-29 VFAIGSSMTVGQL
+29 
-42 QESLTQ
+42 
-48 EEVIAKDS
+48 
-56 ALYSQKL
+56 
-63 IDAIKSIVGD
+63 
-73 VKNIK
+73 KNIK

-90 ISVLNGISGIDFTEK
+90 ISLLNGISGIDFTEK
-105 DFYSLPISELIDDT
+105 EFYTLPISELIGDT

-126 TLSDISKIADVDFSS
+126 TLGDISKITNVDFSS

-161 IMSSLNGDLT
+161 ILSSLNGDLT

-184 VGENALIAAV
+184 VGENSLLAAV

-237 DVVSNAD
+237 NVVSNAD

-261 GATDSDNDGTADTLV
+261 GATDSDSDGTIDTLV

-323 YEKYSRAS
+323 YEKYTGAS

-353 YTKGFLSLNDVYV
+353 YTKGFLSLNDVYTT
-366 SVGGT
+366 VGST
-371 VVPFGAGVS
+371 VVPFSSGVTT
-380 GAKITLGST
+380 GKITLGNT
-389 LRKTEEG
+389 VRKAADG
-396 NFENSERYFLFDVP
+396 SFENAERYFVFDVP

-416 LRAFEDGTVPV
+416 LRAFEDGTIPV

-434 VHVGSSE
+434 VHVGTSE

-465 TVGDVVSS
+465 TVGDVVSG

-507 ESSIV
+507 ESSIA

-537 LMEVTYDVYRAQTD
+537 LMEVTYDVYQAQAD

-557 DLFVPYNEYLEI
+557 DLFVPFNKYLEI
-569 HKTAKTEN
+569 HKTAKSEN
-577 GLFVKDASDNY
+577 GLFVKDASGNY

-607 YDSEKHTGLNR
+607 FDSEKHAGLDR
-618 YALTSESAT
+618 YALTSQSAT

-637 GYLIDEIGTKVDL
+637 GYLIDEIGTKVDS

-736 TPNASGKYVK
+736 APDASGKYVK

-769 KDSSA
+769 KDSSSS
-774 TPATYVA
+774 PATYVA

-805 LYARYDRTVVS
+805 LYTRYDRTLVS

-829 NVGEFSTAFDA
+829 NIGKFSTAFDSLA
-840 LTLGDVIDIDPD
+840 LGDVINIDPD

-874 EANHVFKRDETGV
+874 ETNHVFKRDETGV

-913 ALDAIIKDMLLSEL
+913 ALDTIIKDMLLSEL
-927 IDVYEQYAVSIDTT
+927 IDVYEQYAVSVDTS
-941 YNPTSTPAS
+941 YNPSSTLAS
-950 TIQETDRFVVK
+950 TIQKTDRFIVK
-961 PLGYDE
+961 QLGVDE

-986 YAFIPT
+986 YAFIQT
-992 PIASLTQNGTVR
+992 PVSQLTVSGNAR
-1004 FAYKKLNNLV
+1004 FEYVKLNS
-1014 EVASAA
+1014 VAEA
-1020 TNGGVYYKHD
+1020 TIAMSNGGVYYKHG

-1050 NLYTRESVTSGGIE
+1050 NLYTRNAVTSGGIE
-1064 AATYSDADL
+1064 AATYSDANL

-1084 DSTKLTHLGFSSYF
+1084 NSAKLTHLGFSSYF

-1109 YVSTTTPGEVDST
+1109 YVPTTTPGEVNST
-1122 GVTIPYQYLG
+1122 GDTIPYQYLG
-1132 KDDDGNSKE
+1132 KDNEGNSKE
-1141 PLYSKEYCEDI
+1141 PLYSKVYCEDI
-1152 YVKSATGAYVF
+1152 YVKSASGNYVF

-1173 SKHDGLDRFKQVV
+1173 SKHDGLDRFDQVV

-1201 AYAIALP
+1201 AYAIVLP

-1232 ATKEVTIANI
+1232 ATKKVTIANI

-1253 IMDVTPDSIFEKF
+1253 IMEVSPDSIFEKF

-1273 LNSNLQSTITEMSVG
+1273 LNANLQSTITEMSVG
-1288 ELMEFAGVSTSNAVV
+1288 ELMEFAGVSTNNAVV

-1335 GYAA
+1335 GYTK

>member
-63 IDAIKSIVGD
+63 IDAIKSIIGD
-73 VKNIK
+73 VKDIK

-90 ISVLNGISGIDFTEK
+90 ISLLNGISGIDFTEK
-105 DFYSLPISELIDDT
+105 EFYSLPLSELIGDT

-184 VGENALIAAV
+184 VGENALLAAV

-261 GATDSDNDGTADTLV
+261 GATDSDSDGTADTLV

-282 VKKITQDADGNE
+282 VKKNTQDADGNE

-323 YEKYSRAS
+323 YEKYTGAS

-396 NFENSERYFLFDVP
+396 IFENSERYFVFDVP

-473 DSSKIVNAL
+473 DSSKLVNAL

-507 ESSIV
+507 ESSIA

-537 LMEVTYDVYRAQTD
+537 LMEVTYDVYQAQAD
-551 GDYVKV
+551 GDFVKV

-569 HKTAKTEN
+569 HKTAKSEN

-607 YDSEKHTGLNR
+607 YDSEKHAGLDR
-618 YALTSESAT
+618 YVLTSESAT

-637 GYLIDEIGTKVDL
+637 GYLIDEIGTKVDS

-769 KDSSA
+769 KDSSSS
-774 TPATYVA
+774 PAVYTA
-781 DDNGSFVHDFYFT
+781 DENGSFVHDFYFT
-794 LYNIATHSDAT
+794 LYNIAKHSDAT
-805 LYARYDRTVVS
+805 LYTRYDRTVVS

-874 EANHVFKRDETGV
+874 ETNHVFKRDETGV

-927 IDVYEQYAVSIDTT
+927 IDVYEQYAVSIDTA

-950 TIQETDRFVVK
+950 TIQETDRFIIK

-986 YAFIPT
+986 YAFIST
-992 PIASLTQNGTVR
+992 PIANLTQNGTVR

-1020 TNGGVYYKHD
+1020 TNGGVYYKHG

-1064 AATYSDADL
+1064 AATYSDANL
-1073 YVEISGMYTPY
+1073 YVEISGVYTPY

-1109 YVSTTTPGEVDST
+1109 YVSTTTPNASDDNY
-1122 GVTIPYQYLG
+1122 YQYWG

-1141 PLYSKEYCEDI
+1141 PLYSKEYCENI

-1173 SKHDGLDRFKQVV
+1173 SKHDGLDRFEQVV

-1208 HTQSMVAREGG
+1208 HTQYMVAREGG

-1242 DSVIKTATVGE
+1242 DSVIKTATIGE
-1253 IMDVTPDSIFEKF
+1253 ILDVTPDSIFEKF
-1266 ADSTINS
+1266 ADSTIDN

-1288 ELMEFAGVSTSNAVV
+1288 ELMEFAGVSTSNPIV
-1303 RSALKDVKLKNFF
+1303 RSALKDVKLKDFF
-1316 DSLTFNPTVGIVV
+1316 SSLTFRESVGIVI

-1335 GYAA
+1335 GYTK

>member
-1 MRVLK
+1 
-6 GTLTFILGMVLGII
+6 MVLGII

-42 QESLTQ
+42 QESLTPQ
-48 EEVIAKDS
+48 EVIAKDS
-56 ALYSQKL
+56 AIYSQKL
-63 IDAIKSIVGD
+63 IDAVKSIIGD
-73 VKNIK
+73 VKNIN

-90 ISVLNGISGIDFTEK
+90 ISLLKGISGIDFTDKE
-105 DFYSLPISELIDDT
+105 FFSLPISDLLADS

-126 TLSDISKIADVDFSS
+126 TLGDISKLVNVDFSS
-141 YGLPVLDDNLNNNV
+141 YGLPVLSDNIDNNV
-155 KTALNN
+155 QTALNN
-161 IMSSLNGDLT
+161 ILSSLNGEMT
-171 IRSINDKFGIDIG
+171 IRSIKDTFGIDVG
-184 VGENALIAAV
+184 VGDNKLLATV
-194 QDVALSN
+194 QDVPLSS

-207 AMMLDK
+207 GMTLDK

-237 DVVSNAD
+237 ELVEK
-244 LQNSA
+244 SA
-249 YTAPVGVETYIA
+249 LTNGKTSVGIESYIA
-261 GATDSDNDGTADTLV
+261 GATDTDGDGTNDTLV
-276 EKELRF
+276 EKELRY
-282 VKKITQDADGNE
+282 VKKTVKDADGNSVE
-294 VVKYVVD
+294 KYVVD
-301 NSCYATDFNAE
+301 NSCYKSDFDAE
-312 TNEKEFYRHVQ
+312 NNQKEFYRHVQ
-323 YEKYSRAS
+323 YEKYTGAS

-336 LSYANKIVE
+336 MSYANKIVDFAG
-345 VGSTSFTL
+345 VSFTL
-353 YTKGFLSLNDVYV
+353 FSKGFLSLNDVYAAV
-366 SVGGT
+366 DSKF
-371 VVPFGAGVS
+371 VPLYFGVTTTG
-380 GAKITLGST
+380 KITLGNT
-389 LRKTEEG
+389 VRKAADG
-396 NFENSERYFLFDVP
+396 SFENAEHYFVYDSP

-416 LRAFEDGTVPV
+416 LSAYEDGKTPV
-427 YTDCYER
+427 YVDCYER

-441 QILQLVAYMTVTE
+441 QVLQLVAYMTVTE

-465 TVGDVVSS
+465 TVGDVVNPE
-473 DSSKIVNAL
+473 SSKIVKAL

-500 DVIDIND
+500 DVIDVND
-507 ESSIV
+507 SSSIA

-519 GATLDNIDTIV
+519 GATLENIDTIV

-537 LMEVTYDVYRAQTD
+537 LIEITYDQYAKNPS
-551 GDYVKV
+551 GDYVKT
-557 DLFVPYNEYLEI
+557 DLFVPFNKYLEL
-569 HKTAKTEN
+569 HKQAKAES
-577 GLFVKDASDNY
+577 GLFAKDASGNF
-588 VSTTDETGD
+588 VPATDESGET
-597 VYVNIGRYTL
+597 YVNIARYTL
-607 YDSEKHTGLNR
+607 YDAEKHAGLDR
-618 YALTSESAT
+618 YALTLESAT

-637 GYLIDEIGTKVDL
+637 GYLLNEVGEKVDSL
-650 LCIDELIR
+650 FIDELIR
-658 IKADS
+658 VKADS

-705 LVARDCLIK
+705 LVARDCMIK

-736 TPNASGKYVK
+736 TPDASGKYVK
-746 VVGDGYVFYDS
+746 VVGDGYVFYDK
-757 ENVLM
+757 NNPLM
-762 QGMQRFK
+762 KGMPRFK
-769 KDSSA
+769 KDASSS
-774 TPATYVA
+774 PATYIA
-781 DDNGSFVHDFYFT
+781 DNNGSFVHDFYFT

-805 LYARYDRTVVS
+805 LYTRYDRTAAES

-829 NVGEFSTAFDA
+829 NIGDFSTAFDS

-852 VLEVADADYK
+852 VLEVADAAYK

-874 EANHVFKRDETGV
+874 ETNHVFKRDETGV

-913 ALDAIIKDMLLSEL
+913 ALDTIIKDMLLSEL
-927 IDVYEQYAVSIDTT
+927 IDVYEQYAVSVDTA

-950 TIQETDRFVVK
+950 TIQETDRFIVK
-961 PLGYDE
+961 SLGVNE
-967 SGKAYTFVYNQFG
+967 SGKEYTFVYNQFG

-992 PIASLTQNGTVR
+992 PIAKLHQSGTVR
-1004 FAYKKLNNLV
+1004 FAYKKLNNLI

-1020 TNGGVYYKHD
+1020 TNGGVYYKHG

-1035 NTALCVYLASIGKFD
+1035 NAALCVYLASIEKFD

-1064 AATYSDADL
+1064 AATYSDANL

-1084 DSTKLTHLGFSSYF
+1084 NSAKLTHLGFDSYF
-1098 VKQTKTDGTKF
+1098 VKTTNEDGSMF
-1109 YVSTTTPGEVDST
+1109 YVPTTTPNASDDT
-1122 GVTIPYQYLG
+1122 YYQYQG
-1132 KDDDGNSKE
+1132 KDEDGNSKE
-1141 PLYSKEYCEDI
+1141 PLYSKVYCENI
-1152 YVKSATGAYVF
+1152 YVKSAGGNYVF

-1173 SKHDGLDRFKQVV
+1173 AKHDSLDRFDQVV

-1196 VKVSG
+1196 VKMSG

-1208 HTQSMVAREGG
+1208 HTQSMVARESG

-1232 ATKEVTIANI
+1232 ATKKVTIANI

-1253 IMDVTPDSIFEKF
+1253 IMEVTPDSIFEKF

-1273 LNSNLQSTITEMSVG
+1273 LNANLQSTITEMSVG

-1329 DMEKAC
+1329 NMEKAC
-1335 GYAA
+1335 GYTK

>member
-63 IDAIKSIVGD
+63 IDAIKSIIGD
-73 VKNIK
+73 VKDIK

-90 ISVLNGISGIDFTEK
+90 ISLLNGISGIDFTEK
-105 DFYSLPISELIDDT
+105 EFYSLPISELIGDT

-126 TLSDISKIADVDFSS
+126 TLNDISKITDVDFSS

-171 IRSINDKFGIDIG
+171 IRSINDKFGINIG
-184 VGENALIAAV
+184 TGENSLLAAV

-228 DVYVKADRY
+228 DVYVKTDRY

-261 GATDSDNDGTADTLV
+261 GATDSDNDGTVDTLV

-336 LSYANKIVE
+336 LSYVNKIVE

-380 GAKITLGST
+380 GERITLGST

-396 NFENSERYFLFDVP
+396 IFENSERYFVFDVP

-507 ESSIV
+507 ESSIA

-537 LMEVTYDVYRAQTD
+537 LMEVTYDVYQAQTD

-607 YDSEKHTGLNR
+607 YDSEKHAGLNR
-618 YALTSESAT
+618 YAPTSQSAT

-637 GYLIDEIGTKVDL
+637 GYLIDEIGTKVDS

-769 KDSSA
+769 KDSSSS
-774 TPATYVA
+774 PATYVA

-874 EANHVFKRDETGV
+874 ETNHVFKRDETGV

-927 IDVYEQYAVSIDTT
+927 IDVYEQYAVSVDTA

-950 TIQETDRFVVK
+950 TIQETDRFIVK

-986 YAFIPT
+986 YAFIQT
-992 PIASLTQNGTVR
+992 PVSQLTVSGNAR
-1004 FAYKKLNNLV
+1004 FEYVKLN
-1014 EVASAA
+1014 SAA
-1020 TNGGVYYKHD
+1020 EATIAMSNGGVYYKHG
-1030 EEYVD
+1030 EEYVS

-1050 NLYTRESVTSGGIE
+1050 NLYTRNAVTSGGIE

-1073 YVEISGMYTPY
+1073 YVEVGGLYTPY

-1109 YVSTTTPGEVDST
+1109 YVSTTTPNASDDMT
-1122 GVTIPYQYLG
+1122 YQYLG
-1132 KDDDGNSKE
+1132 KDNDGNSKE

-1152 YVKSATGAYVF
+1152 YIKSATGAYVF
-1163 NGNEYVAYDA
+1163 NGNEYVAYDSA
-1173 SKHDGLDRFKQVV
+1173 KHDGLDRFEQVV

-1208 HTQSMVAREGG
+1208 HTQYMVAREGG

-1266 ADSTINS
+1266 AGSTIDS

>member
-29 VFAIGSSMTVGQL
+29 VFAVGSSMTVGQL

-90 ISVLNGISGIDFTEK
+90 ISLLNGISGIDFTEK
-105 DFYSLPISELIDDT
+105 EFYTLPISELIDDT

-126 TLSDISKIADVDFSS
+126 TLGDISKITNVDFSS

-161 IMSSLNGDLT
+161 ILSSLNGDLT

-184 VGENALIAAV
+184 VGQNSLLAAV

-261 GATDSDNDGTADTLV
+261 GATDSDSDGTIDTLV

-323 YEKYSRAS
+323 YKKYTGAS

-353 YTKGFLSLNDVYV
+353 YTKGFLSLNDVYTT
-366 SVGGT
+366 VGST
-371 VVPFGAGVS
+371 VVPFSSGVTT
-380 GAKITLGST
+380 GKIALGNT
-389 LRKTEEG
+389 VRKAADG
-396 NFENSERYFLFDVP
+396 SFENAERYFVYDSP

-416 LRAFEDGTVPV
+416 LSAYEDGKTPV
-427 YTDCYER
+427 YVDCYER
-434 VHVGSSE
+434 VHVGTSE

-465 TVGDVVSS
+465 TVGDVVSG

-507 ESSIV
+507 ESSIA

-537 LMEVTYDVYRAQTD
+537 LIEITYDQYAKNPS
-551 GDYVKV
+551 GDYVKT
-557 DLFVPYNEYLEI
+557 DLFVQYNKYLEL
-569 HKTAKTEN
+569 HKQAKAEN
-577 GLFVKDASDNY
+577 GLFVKDASGNF
-588 VSTTDETGD
+588 VPTADESGET
-597 VYVNIGRYTL
+597 YVNIGRYTL
-607 YDSEKHTGLNR
+607 YDAEKHAGLDR
-618 YALTSESAT
+618 YALTLESAT

-637 GYLIDEIGTKVDL
+637 GYLLNEVGEKVDSL
-650 LCIDELIR
+650 FIDELIR

-736 TPNASGKYVK
+736 TPDASGKYVK

-769 KDSSA
+769 KDSSSS
-774 TPATYVA
+774 PATYVA

-829 NVGEFSTAFDA
+829 NVGDFSTAFDA

-852 VLEVADADYK
+852 VLEVADAAYK

-874 EANHVFKRDETGV
+874 ETNHVFKRDETGV

-913 ALDAIIKDMLLSEL
+913 ALDTIIKDMLLSEL
-927 IDVYEQYAVSIDTT
+927 IDVYEQYAVSVDTS
-941 YNPTSTPAS
+941 YNPSTTPAA
-950 TIQETDRFVVK
+950 TIKEKDRFIIN
-961 PLGYDE
+961 PLGDE

-986 YAFIPT
+986 YAFVPT
-992 PIASLTQNGTVR
+992 PIANLTQTGTVR
-1004 FAYKKLNNLV
+1004 FAYKKLNSAP
-1014 EVASAA
+1014 EVAFAA
-1020 TNGGVYYKHD
+1020 TNGGVYYKHG
-1030 EEYVD
+1030 EEYVS
-1035 NTALCVYLASIGKFD
+1035 NTALCVYLASIGKFE

-1064 AATYSDADL
+1064 AATYSNANAKL
-1073 YVEISGMYTPY
+1073 YVEVGGIYTPY
-1084 DSTKLTHLGFSSYF
+1084 DSTKLTHLGFDSYF
-1098 VKQTKTDGTKF
+1098 VKTTSEDGSKF
-1109 YVSTTTPGEVDST
+1109 YVSTTTPNASDDMT
-1122 GVTIPYQYLG
+1122 YQYQG
-1132 KDDDGNSKE
+1132 KYDDGNSKE
-1141 PLYSKEYCEDI
+1141 PLYSKVYCENI
-1152 YVKSATGAYVF
+1152 YVKSASGNFVF

-1173 SKHDGLDRFKQVV
+1173 AKHDGLDRFEQVV

-1232 ATKEVTIANI
+1232 ATKKVTIANI

-1253 IMDVTPDSIFEKF
+1253 IMEVSPDSIFEKF

-1273 LNSNLQSTITEMSVG
+1273 LNANLQSTITEMSVG

-1335 GYAA
+1335 GYTK

>member
-29 VFAIGSSMTVGQL
+29 VLAVGSSMTVGQL

-90 ISVLNGISGIDFTEK
+90 ISLLNGISGIDFTEK
-105 DFYSLPISELIDDT
+105 EFYTLPISELIDDT

-126 TLSDISKIADVDFSS
+126 TLGDISKIADVDFSS

-161 IMSSLNGDLT
+161 ILSSLNGDLT

-184 VGENALIAAV
+184 VGKNSLLAAV

-237 DVVSNAD
+237 DVVWDAD

-261 GATDSDNDGTADTLV
+261 GATDSDSDGTIDTLV

-323 YEKYSRAS
+323 YEKYTGAS

-353 YTKGFLSLNDVYV
+353 YTKGFLSLNDVYTT
-366 SVGGT
+366 VGST
-371 VVPFGAGVS
+371 VVPFSSGVTT
-380 GAKITLGST
+380 GKITLGNT
-389 LRKTEEG
+389 VRKAADG
-396 NFENSERYFLFDVP
+396 SFENAERYFIYDSP

-416 LRAFEDGTVPV
+416 LSAYEDGKTPV

-441 QILQLVAYMTVTE
+441 QVLQLVAYMTITE
-454 LQNADDLLNSL
+454 LQNADELLNSL
-465 TVGDVVSS
+465 TVGDVVSG
-473 DSSKIVNAL
+473 DSSKIVKAL

-507 ESSIV
+507 ESSIA

-537 LMEVTYDVYRAQTD
+537 LIEITYDQYAKNPS
-551 GDYVKV
+551 GDYVKT
-557 DLFVPYNEYLEI
+557 DLFVQYNKYLEL
-569 HKTAKTEN
+569 HKQAKAEN
-577 GLFVKDASDNY
+577 GLFVKDASGNF
-588 VSTTDETGD
+588 VPAADESGET
-597 VYVNIGRYTL
+597 YVNIGRYTL
-607 YDSEKHTGLNR
+607 YDAEKHAGLDR
-618 YALTSESAT
+618 YALTLESAT

-637 GYLIDEIGTKVDL
+637 GYLLNEVGEKVDSL
-650 LCIDELIR
+650 FIDELIR

-736 TPNASGKYVK
+736 TPDASGKYVK
-746 VVGDGYVFYDS
+746 VVGDGYVFYD
-757 ENVLM
+757 ENNLLM
-762 QGMQRFK
+762 KGMPRFK
-769 KDSSA
+769 KDSSSS
-774 TPATYVA
+774 PATYVA

-805 LYARYDRTVVS
+805 LYTRYDRTLVS

-829 NVGEFSTAFDA
+829 NIGKFSTAFDSLA
-840 LTLGDVIDIDPD
+840 LGDVIDIDPD

-874 EANHVFKRDETGV
+874 ETNHVFKRDETGV

-913 ALDAIIKDMLLSEL
+913 ALDTIIKDMLLSEL

-941 YNPTSTPAS
+941 YNPTSTLAS
-950 TIQETDRFVVK
+950 TIQETDRFIVK
-961 PLGYDE
+961 QLGVDE

-992 PIASLTQNGTVR
+992 PIANLTQTGTVR
-1004 FAYKKLNNLV
+1004 FAYKKLNSAP
-1014 EVASAA
+1014 EVAFAA
-1020 TNGGVYYKHD
+1020 TNGGVYYKHG

-1035 NTALCVYLASIGKFD
+1035 NTALCVYLASIGKFE

-1064 AATYSDADL
+1064 AATYSNANAKL
-1073 YVEISGMYTPY
+1073 YVEVGGMYTPY
-1084 DSTKLTHLGFSSYF
+1084 DSTKLTHLGFDSYF
-1098 VKQTKTDGTKF
+1098 VKTTSEDGSKF
-1109 YVSTTTPGEVDST
+1109 YVSTTTPNASDDT
-1122 GVTIPYQYLG
+1122 YYQYQG
-1132 KDDDGNSKE
+1132 KDNDGNSKE
-1141 PLYSKEYCEDI
+1141 PLYSKVYCENI
-1152 YVKSATGAYVF
+1152 YVKSASGNYVF

-1173 SKHDGLDRFKQVV
+1173 SKHDGLDRFDQVV

-1208 HTQSMVAREGG
+1208 HTQAMVAREGG

-1232 ATKEVTIANI
+1232 ATKKVTIANI

-1253 IMDVTPDSIFEKF
+1253 IMEVSPDSIFEKF
-1266 ADSTINS
+1266 AGSTINS
-1273 LNSNLQSTITEMSVG
+1273 LNANLQSTITEMSVG

-1335 GYAA
+1335 GYTK

>member
-63 IDAIKSIVGD
+63 IDAIKSIIGD
-73 VKNIK
+73 VKDIK

-105 DFYSLPISELIDDT
+105 EFYSLPISELIDDT

-126 TLSDISKIADVDFSS
+126 TLNDISKITDVDFSS

-184 VGENALIAAV
+184 VGENALLAAV

-261 GATDSDNDGTADTLV
+261 GTTDSDNDGTADTLL

-371 VVPFGAGVS
+371 VVPFGASVS

-396 NFENSERYFLFDVP
+396 NFENSERYFVFDVP

-434 VHVGSSE
+434 VHVGTSE

-473 DSSKIVNAL
+473 DSSKLVNAL

-507 ESSIV
+507 ESSIA

-537 LMEVTYDVYRAQTD
+537 LMEVTYDVYQAQAD

-569 HKTAKTEN
+569 HKTAKSEN

-607 YDSEKHTGLNR
+607 YDSEKHTGLDR

-637 GYLIDEIGTKVDL
+637 GYLIDEIGTKVDS

-769 KDSSA
+769 KDSSSS
-774 TPATYVA
+774 PAVYTA
-781 DDNGSFVHDFYFT
+781 DENGSFVHDFYFT

-805 LYARYDRTVVS
+805 LYTRYDRTVVS

-874 EANHVFKRDETGV
+874 ETNHVFKRDETGV

-927 IDVYEQYAVSIDTT
+927 IDVYEQYAVSIDTA

-950 TIQETDRFVVK
+950 TIQKTDRFIVK

-986 YAFIPT
+986 YAFIQT
-992 PIASLTQNGTVR
+992 PVSQLTVSGNAR
-1004 FAYKKLNNLV
+1004 FEYVKLN
-1014 EVASAA
+1014 SAA
-1020 TNGGVYYKHD
+1020 EATIAMSNGGVYYKHG
-1030 EEYVD
+1030 EEYVS
-1035 NTALCVYLASIGKFD
+1035 NTALCVYLASLGKFD
-1050 NLYTRESVTSGGIE
+1050 NLYTRNAVTSGGIE
-1064 AATYSDADL
+1064 VATYSDANL
-1073 YVEISGMYTPY
+1073 YVEISGVYTPY

-1109 YVSTTTPGEVDST
+1109 YVSTTTPNASDDMT
-1122 GVTIPYQYLG
+1122 YQYLG
-1132 KDDDGNSKE
+1132 KDNDGNSKE

-1173 SKHDGLDRFKQVV
+1173 SKHDGLDRFEQVV

-1219 MIREKSQAVIRML
+1219 MICEKSQAVIRML
-1232 ATKEVTIANI
+1232 ATKKVTIANI
-1242 DSVIKTATVGE
+1242 DSVIKTATIGE
-1253 IMDVTPDSIFEKF
+1253 ILDVTPDSIFEKF
-1266 ADSTINS
+1266 ANSTIDN

-1335 GYAA
+1335 GYTK

>member
-29 VFAIGSSMTVGQL
+29 VFAVGSSMTVGQL

-90 ISVLNGISGIDFTEK
+90 ISLLNGISGIDFTEK
-105 DFYSLPISELIDDT
+105 EFYTLPISELIDDT

-126 TLSDISKIADVDFSS
+126 TLGDISKITDVDFSS

-161 IMSSLNGDLT
+161 ILSSLNGDLT

-184 VGENALIAAV
+184 VGENSLLATV

-237 DVVSNAD
+237 DVVSNTD

-261 GATDSDNDGTADTLV
+261 GATDSDSDGTIDTLV

-323 YEKYSRAS
+323 YEKYTGAR

-353 YTKGFLSLNDVYV
+353 YTKGFLSLNDVYAAV
-366 SVGGT
+366 DSKF
-371 VVPFGAGVS
+371 VPLYFGVTTTG
-380 GAKITLGST
+380 KITLGNT
-389 LRKTEEG
+389 VRKAADG
-396 NFENSERYFLFDVP
+396 SFENAERYFVYDSP

-416 LRAFEDGTVPV
+416 LSAYEDGKTPV

-434 VHVGSSE
+434 VHVGTSE

-454 LQNADDLLNSL
+454 LQNADELLNSL
-465 TVGDVVSS
+465 TVGDVVSG

-507 ESSIV
+507 SSSIA

-537 LMEVTYDVYRAQTD
+537 LIEITYDQYARNPS
-551 GDYVKV
+551 GDYVKT
-557 DLFVPYNEYLEI
+557 DLFVPFNKYLEL
-569 HKTAKTEN
+569 HKQAKAEN
-577 GLFVKDASDNY
+577 GLFVKDASGNF
-588 VSTTDETGD
+588 VPTADESGET
-597 VYVNIGRYTL
+597 YVNIGRYTL
-607 YDSEKHTGLNR
+607 YDAEKHAGLDR
-618 YALTSESAT
+618 YSLTLESAT

-637 GYLIDEIGTKVDL
+637 GYLLNEVGEKVDSL
-650 LCIDELIR
+650 FIDELIR
-658 IKADS
+658 VKADS

-736 TPNASGKYVK
+736 TPDASGKYVK

-769 KDSSA
+769 KDSSSS
-774 TPATYVA
+774 PATYVA

-794 LYNIATHSDAT
+794 LYNVATHSDAT
-805 LYARYDRTVVS
+805 LFARYDRTVVS

-829 NVGEFSTAFDA
+829 NIGKFSTAFDA

-852 VLEVADADYK
+852 VLEVADAAYK

-874 EANHVFKRDETGV
+874 ETNHVFKRDETGM

-913 ALDAIIKDMLLSEL
+913 ALDTIIKDMLLSEL
-927 IDVYEQYAVSIDTT
+927 IDVYEQYAVSVDTS
-941 YNPTSTPAS
+941 YNPSSTLAS
-950 TIQETDRFVVK
+950 TIQETDRFIVK
-961 PLGYDE
+961 QLGVDE

-992 PIASLTQNGTVR
+992 PIANLTQTGTAR
-1004 FAYKKLNNLV
+1004 FAYKKLNSAP
-1014 EVASAA
+1014 EVALAA
-1020 TNGGVYYKHD
+1020 TNGGVYYKHG

-1064 AATYSDADL
+1064 AATYSDANL
-1073 YVEISGMYTPY
+1073 YVEVGGMYTPY

-1109 YVSTTTPGEVDST
+1109 YVSTTTPNASDDT
-1122 GVTIPYQYLG
+1122 YYQYQG
-1132 KDDDGNSKE
+1132 KDEVGNSKE
-1141 PLYSKEYCEDI
+1141 PLYSKVYCENI
-1152 YVKSATGAYVF
+1152 YVKSASGNYVF

-1173 SKHDGLDRFKQVV
+1173 SKHDGLDRFEQVV

-1196 VKVSG
+1196 VKMSG

-1219 MIREKSQAVIRML
+1219 MIREKSQ
-1232 ATKEVTIANI
+1232 
-1242 DSVIKTATVGE
+1242 G
-1253 IMDVTPDSIFEKF
+1253 
-1266 ADSTINS
+1266 
-1273 LNSNLQSTITEMSVG
+1273 
-1288 ELMEFAGVSTSNAVV
+1288 V
-1303 RSALKDVKLKNFF
+1303 RSPFCVPW
-1316 DSLTFNPTVGIVV
+1316 NPSKPCRTPAVF
-1329 DMEKAC
+1329 AP
-1335 GYAA
+1335 

>member
-29 VFAIGSSMTVGQL
+29 VLAVGSSMTVGQL

-90 ISVLNGISGIDFTEK
+90 ISLLNGISGIDFTEK
-105 DFYSLPISELIDDT
+105 EFYTLPISELIDDT

-126 TLSDISKIADVDFSS
+126 TLGDISKITNVDFSS

-161 IMSSLNGDLT
+161 ILSSLNGDLT

-184 VGENALIAAV
+184 VGQNSLLAAV

-261 GATDSDNDGTADTLV
+261 GATDSDSDGTIDTLV

-301 NSCYATDFNAE
+301 NSCYATDFNTE

-323 YEKYSRAS
+323 YEKYTGAS

-371 VVPFGAGVS
+371 VVPFSSGVTT
-380 GAKITLGST
+380 GKIALGNT
-389 LRKTEEG
+389 VRKAADG
-396 NFENSERYFLFDVP
+396 SFENAERYFVFDVP

-416 LRAFEDGTVPV
+416 LRAFEDGTIPV

-434 VHVGSSE
+434 VHVGTSE

-465 TVGDVVSS
+465 TVGDVVSG

-507 ESSIV
+507 ESSIA

-537 LMEVTYDVYRAQTD
+537 LIEITYDQYAKNPS
-551 GDYVKV
+551 GDYVKT
-557 DLFVPYNEYLEI
+557 DLFVQYNKYLEL
-569 HKTAKTEN
+569 HKQAKAEN
-577 GLFVKDASDNY
+577 GLFVKDASGNF
-588 VSTTDETGD
+588 VPTADESGET
-597 VYVNIGRYTL
+597 YVNIGRYTL
-607 YDSEKHTGLNR
+607 YDAEKHAGLDR
-618 YALTSESAT
+618 YALTLESAT

-637 GYLIDEIGTKVDL
+637 GYLIDEIGTKVDS

-736 TPNASGKYVK
+736 TPDASGKYVK

-769 KDSSA
+769 KDSSSS
-774 TPATYVA
+774 PATYVA

-829 NVGEFSTAFDA
+829 NVGDFSTAFDA

-852 VLEVADADYK
+852 VLEVADAAYK

-874 EANHVFKRDETGV
+874 ETNHVFKRDETGV

-913 ALDAIIKDMLLSEL
+913 ALDTIIKDMLLSEL

-941 YNPTSTPAS
+941 YNPTSTLAS
-950 TIQETDRFVVK
+950 TIQETDRFIVK
-961 PLGYDE
+961 QLGVDE

-992 PIASLTQNGTVR
+992 PIANLTQTGTVR
-1004 FAYKKLNNLV
+1004 FAYKKLNSAP
-1014 EVASAA
+1014 EVALAA
-1020 TNGGVYYKHD
+1020 TNGGVYYKHG

-1035 NTALCVYLASIGKFD
+1035 NTALCVYLASIGKFE

-1064 AATYSDADL
+1064 AATYSDANL
-1073 YVEISGMYTPY
+1073 YVEVGGLYTPY

-1109 YVSTTTPGEVDST
+1109 YVSTTTPNASDDT
-1122 GVTIPYQYLG
+1122 YYQYQG
-1132 KDDDGNSKE
+1132 KDEVGNSKE
-1141 PLYSKEYCEDI
+1141 PLYSKVYCENI
-1152 YVKSATGAYVF
+1152 YVKSASGNYVF

-1173 SKHDGLDRFKQVV
+1173 SKHDGLDRFNQVV

-1201 AYAIALP
+1201 TYAIALP

-1232 ATKEVTIANI
+1232 ATKKVTIANI

-1253 IMDVTPDSIFEKF
+1253 IMEVSPDSIFEKF

-1273 LNSNLQSTITEMSVG
+1273 LNANLQSTITEMSVG

-1329 DMEKAC
+1329 NMEKAC
-1335 GYAA
+1335 GYTK

>member
-63 IDAIKSIVGD
+63 IDAIKSIIGD
-73 VKNIK
+73 VKDIK

-90 ISVLNGISGIDFTEK
+90 ISVLNGINGIDFTEK
-105 DFYSLPISELIDDT
+105 EFYSLPISELIGDT

-184 VGENALIAAV
+184 VGENALLAAV

-244 LQNSA
+244 LKNSA

-396 NFENSERYFLFDVP
+396 IFENSERYFVFDVP

-454 LQNADDLLNSL
+454 LKNADDLLNSL

-507 ESSIV
+507 ESSIA

-537 LMEVTYDVYRAQTD
+537 LMEVTYDVYQAQAD

-569 HKTAKTEN
+569 HKTAKSEN

-607 YDSEKHTGLNR
+607 YDSEKHTGLDR

-637 GYLIDEIGTKVDL
+637 GYLIDEIGTKVDS

-769 KDSSA
+769 K
-774 TPATYVA
+774 
-781 DDNGSFVHDFYFT
+781 
-794 LYNIATHSDAT
+794 
-805 LYARYDRTVVS
+805 
-816 GASSKVLQRLAFS
+816 RL
-829 NVGEFSTAFDA
+829 V
-840 LTLGDVIDIDPD
+840 
-852 VLEVADADYK
+852 
-862 LANPTV
+862 
-868 TYYAYD
+868 
-874 EANHVFKRDETGV
+874 
-887 YYVSRA
+887 
-893 GESSAVLKRLAFVP
+893 
-907 VNSLST
+907 
-913 ALDAIIKDMLLSEL
+913 
-927 IDVYEQYAVSIDTT
+927 
-941 YNPTSTPAS
+941 
-950 TIQETDRFVVK
+950 
-961 PLGYDE
+961 
-967 SGKAYTFVYNQFG
+967 
-980 KYIARD
+980 
-986 YAFIPT
+986 FIPCG
-992 PIASLTQNGTVR
+992 IYGRRERLFCARLLFHSLQHCN
-1004 FAYKKLNNLV
+1004 
-1014 EVASAA
+1014 
-1020 TNGGVYYKHD
+1020 
-1030 EEYVD
+1030 
-1035 NTALCVYLASIGKFD
+1035 AL
-1050 NLYTRESVTSGGIE
+1050 RR
-1064 AATYSDADL
+1064 
-1073 YVEISGMYTPY
+1073 
-1084 DSTKLTHLGFSSYF
+1084 H
-1098 VKQTKTDGTKF
+1098 
-1109 YVSTTTPGEVDST
+1109 
-1122 GVTIPYQYLG
+1122 
-1132 KDDDGNSKE
+1132 
-1141 PLYSKEYCEDI
+1141 
-1152 YVKSATGAYVF
+1152 
-1163 NGNEYVAYDA
+1163 
-1173 SKHDGLDRFKQVV
+1173 
-1186 GYLATANETY
+1186 
-1196 VKVSG
+1196 
-1201 AYAIALP
+1201 AL
-1208 HTQSMVAREGG
+1208 R
-1219 MIREKSQAVIRML
+1219 
-1232 ATKEVTIANI
+1232 
-1242 DSVIKTATVGE
+1242 
-1253 IMDVTPDSIFEKF
+1253 
-1266 ADSTINS
+1266 S
-1273 LNSNLQSTITEMSVG
+1273 L
-1288 ELMEFAGVSTSNAVV
+1288 
-1303 RSALKDVKLKNFF
+1303 
-1316 DSLTFNPTVGIVV
+1316 
-1329 DMEKAC
+1329 
-1335 GYAA
+1335 

>member
-29 VFAIGSSMTVGQL
+29 VFAVGSSMTVGQL

-90 ISVLNGISGIDFTEK
+90 ISLLNGISGIDFTEK
-105 DFYSLPISELIDDT
+105 EFYTLPISELIDDT

-126 TLSDISKIADVDFSS
+126 TLGDISKITNVDFSS

-155 KTALNN
+155 KTAINN
-161 IMSSLNGDLT
+161 ILSSLNGDLT

-184 VGENALIAAV
+184 VGENSLLAAV

-261 GATDSDNDGTADTLV
+261 GATDSDSDGTIDTLV

-282 VKKITQDADGNE
+282 VKKISQDADGNE

-323 YEKYSRAS
+323 YEKYTGAS

-336 LSYANKIVE
+336 LSYANKIVSFD
-345 VGSTSFTL
+345 GASFTL
-353 YTKGFLSLNDVYV
+353 FSKGFLSLNDVYTT
-366 SVGGT
+366 VGST
-371 VVPFGAGVS
+371 VVPFSSGVTT
-380 GAKITLGST
+380 GKITLGNT
-389 LRKTEEG
+389 VRKAADG
-396 NFENSERYFLFDVP
+396 SFENAERYFVFDVP

-416 LRAFEDGTVPV
+416 LSAYEDGKTPV

-441 QILQLVAYMTVTE
+441 QVLQLVAYMTITE

-465 TVGDVVSS
+465 TVGDVVNPE
-473 DSSKIVNAL
+473 SSKIVKAL

-507 ESSIV
+507 ESSIA

-537 LMEVTYDVYRAQTD
+537 LMEVTYDVYQAQAD

-557 DLFVPYNEYLEI
+557 DLFVPFNKYLEI
-569 HKTAKTEN
+569 HKTAKSEN
-577 GLFVKDASDNY
+577 GLFVKDASGNY

-607 YDSEKHTGLNR
+607 YDSEKHAGLDR
-618 YALTSESAT
+618 YALTSQSAT

-637 GYLIDEIGTKVDL
+637 GYLIDEIGTKVDS

-736 TPNASGKYVK
+736 TPDASGKYVK

-769 KDSSA
+769 KDSSSS
-774 TPATYVA
+774 PATYVA

-852 VLEVADADYK
+852 TLEVADADYK

-874 EANHVFKRDETGV
+874 ETNHVFKRDETGV

-913 ALDAIIKDMLLSEL
+913 ALDTIIKDMLLSEL
-927 IDVYEQYAVSIDTT
+927 IDVYEQYAVSVDAS
-941 YNPTSTPAS
+941 YNPSSTLAS
-950 TIQETDRFVVK
+950 TIQETDRFIVK
-961 PLGYDE
+961 QLGVDE

-992 PIASLTQNGTVR
+992 PIKNLSQNGTVR
-1004 FAYKKLNNLV
+1004 FAYKKLNSTH
-1014 EVASAA
+1014 EVAFAA
-1020 TNGGVYYKHD
+1020 TNGGVYYKHG

-1050 NLYTRESVTSGGIE
+1050 KLYTRESVTSGGIE
-1064 AATYSDADL
+1064 AAIYSDANL
-1073 YVEISGMYTPY
+1073 YVEISGVYTPY
-1084 DSTKLTHLGFSSYF
+1084 DSTKLTHLGFDSYF
-1098 VKQTKTDGTKF
+1098 VKTTNEDGSQF
-1109 YVSTTTPGEVDST
+1109 YVPTTTPGEVNSEGD
-1122 GVTIPYQYLG
+1122 TIYQYQG
-1132 KDDDGNSKE
+1132 KNDDGTSKE
-1141 PLYSKEYCEDI
+1141 PLYSKVYCENI
-1152 YVKSATGAYVF
+1152 YVKSASGNYVF

-1173 SKHDGLDRFKQVV
+1173 AKHDRLDRFEQVV

-1232 ATKEVTIANI
+1232 ATKKVTIANI

-1253 IMDVTPDSIFEKF
+1253 IMEVSPDSIFEKF

-1273 LNSNLQSTITEMSVG
+1273 LNANLQSTITEMSVG

-1329 DMEKAC
+1329 NMEKAC
-1335 GYAA
+1335 GY

>member
-42 QESLTQ
+42 QESLTP

-56 ALYSQKL
+56 AIYSQKL
-63 IDAIKSIVGD
+63 IDAVKSIIGD
-73 VKNIK
+73 VKNIN

-90 ISVLNGISGIDFTEK
+90 ISLLKGISGIDFTDKE
-105 DFYSLPISELIDDT
+105 FFSIPISDLIADS

-126 TLSDISKIADVDFSS
+126 TLGDISKLVNVDFTS
-141 YGLPVLDDNLNNNV
+141 YGLPVLSDNIDNNV

-161 IMSSLNGDLT
+161 ILSSLNGEMT
-171 IRSINDKFGIDIG
+171 IRSIKDMFGIDVG
-184 VGENALIAAV
+184 VGDNKLLATV
-194 QDVALSN
+194 QDVPLSS

-207 AMMLDK
+207 GMTLDK

-228 DVYVKADRY
+228 DVYVKADNRY
-237 DVVSNAD
+237 ELVEK
-244 LQNSA
+244 SA
-249 YTAPVGVETYIA
+249 LTDGKASVGVESYIA
-261 GATDSDNDGTADTLV
+261 GATDTDGDGTADTLV
-276 EKELRF
+276 EKELRY
-282 VKKITQDADGNE
+282 VKKTVKDESGNSVE
-294 VVKYVVD
+294 KYVVD
-301 NSCYATDFNAE
+301 NSCYKSDFDAE
-312 TNEKEFYRHVQ
+312 NNQKEFYRHVQ
-323 YEKYSRAS
+323 YEKYTGAS

-336 LSYANKIVE
+336 LSYANKIVDFAG
-345 VGSTSFTL
+345 VSFTL
-353 YTKGFLSLNDVYV
+353 FSKGFLSLNDVYAAV
-366 SVGGT
+366 DSKF
-371 VVPFGAGVS
+371 VPLYFGVTGD
-380 GAKITLGST
+380 KITLGNT
-389 LRKTEEG
+389 VRKAADG
-396 NFENSERYFLFDVP
+396 SFENAERYFVYDSP

-416 LRAFEDGTVPV
+416 LSAYEDGKTPV
-427 YTDCYER
+427 YVDCYER

-441 QILQLVAYMTVTE
+441 QVLQLVAYMTVTE
-454 LQNADDLLNSL
+454 LQNAELLNSL
-465 TVGDVVSS
+465 TVGDVVNPE
-473 DSSKIVNAL
+473 SSKIIKAL

-507 ESSIV
+507 SSSIA

-519 GATLDNIDTIV
+519 GATLENIDTIV

-537 LMEVTYDVYRAQTD
+537 LIEITYDQYAKNPS
-551 GDYVKV
+551 GDYVKT
-557 DLFVPYNEYLEI
+557 DLFVPYNKYLEL
-569 HKTAKTEN
+569 HKQAKDES
-577 GLFVKDASDNY
+577 GLFVKDASGNF
-588 VSTTDETGD
+588 VTTTDESGET
-597 VYVNIGRYTL
+597 YVNIARYTL
-607 YDSEKHTGLNR
+607 YDAEKHAGLDR
-618 YALTSESAT
+618 YALTLESAT

-637 GYLIDEIGTKVDL
+637 GYLLNEVGEKVDSL
-650 LCIDELIR
+650 FIDELIR
-658 IKADS
+658 VKADS

-736 TPNASGKYVK
+736 TLNASGKYVK
-746 VVGDGYVFYDS
+746 VVGDGYVFYD
-757 ENVLM
+757 ENNTLM
-762 QGMQRFK
+762 DGMQRFK
-769 KDSSA
+769 KDSSSS
-774 TPATYVA
+774 PATYA
-781 DDNGSFVHDFYFT
+781 KDDNGSFVHDFYFT

-805 LYARYDRTVVS
+805 LYTRYDRTAV
-816 GASSKVLQRLAFS
+816 GDASSRVLQRLAFS
-829 NVGEFSTAFDA
+829 NIGKFSTAFDS

-874 EANHVFKRDETGV
+874 ETNHVFKRDETGM

-913 ALDAIIKDMLLSEL
+913 ALDTIIKDMLLSEL
-927 IDVYEQYAVSIDTT
+927 IDVYEQYAVSIDTS
-941 YNPTSTPAS
+941 YNPSSTLAS
-950 TIQETDRFVVK
+950 TIQETDRFIVK
-961 PLGYDE
+961 SLGYDE

-992 PIASLTQNGTVR
+992 PIAKLHQSGTVR
-1004 FAYKKLNNLV
+1004 FAYKKLNSAP
-1014 EVASAA
+1014 EVAFAA
-1020 TNGGVYYKHD
+1020 TNGGVYYKHG

-1035 NTALCVYLASIGKFD
+1035 NAALCVYLASIGKFD

-1064 AATYSDADL
+1064 AATYSNADADL
-1073 YVEISGMYTPY
+1073 YVEISGVYTPY
-1084 DSTKLTHLGFSSYF
+1084 DSTKLTHLGFDSYF
-1098 VKQTKTDGTKF
+1098 VKTTNEDGSQF
-1109 YVSTTTPGEVDST
+1109 YVPTTTPGEVNSSGD
-1122 GVTIPYQYLG
+1122 TIYQYQG
-1132 KDDDGNSKE
+1132 KNDDGTSKE
-1141 PLYSKEYCEDI
+1141 PLYSKVYCENI
-1152 YVKSATGAYVF
+1152 YVKSTSGNYVF

-1173 SKHDGLDRFKQVV
+1173 AKHDRLDRFDQVV

-1196 VKVSG
+1196 VKMSG

-1208 HTQSMVAREGG
+1208 HTQSMVARKGG

-1232 ATKEVTIANI
+1232 ATKKVTIANI

-1253 IMDVTPDSIFEKF
+1253 IMEVTPDSIFEKF

-1273 LNSNLQSTITEMSVG
+1273 LNANLQSTITEMSVG

-1329 DMEKAC
+1329 NMEKAC
-1335 GYAA
+1335 GYTN

>member
-29 VFAIGSSMTVGQL
+29 VFAVGSSMTVGQL

-90 ISVLNGISGIDFTEK
+90 ISLLNGISGIDFTEK
-105 DFYSLPISELIDDT
+105 EFYTLPISELIDDT

-126 TLSDISKIADVDFSS
+126 TLGDISKITNVDFSS

-161 IMSSLNGDLT
+161 ILSSLNGDLT

-184 VGENALIAAV
+184 VGQNSLLAAV

-261 GATDSDNDGTADTLV
+261 GATDSDSDGTIDTLV

-323 YEKYSRAS
+323 YEKYTGAS

-353 YTKGFLSLNDVYV
+353 YTKGFLSLNDVYTT
-366 SVGGT
+366 VGST
-371 VVPFGAGVS
+371 VVPFSSGVTT
-380 GAKITLGST
+380 GKITLGNT
-389 LRKTEEG
+389 VRKAADG
-396 NFENSERYFLFDVP
+396 SFENAERYFVYDSP

-416 LRAFEDGTVPV
+416 LRAFEDGTIPV

-434 VHVGSSE
+434 VHVGTSE

-465 TVGDVVSS
+465 TVGDVVSG

-507 ESSIV
+507 ESSIA

-537 LMEVTYDVYRAQTD
+537 LIEITYDQYAKNPS
-551 GDYVKV
+551 GDYVKT
-557 DLFVPYNEYLEI
+557 DLFVQYNKYLEL
-569 HKTAKTEN
+569 HKQAKAEN
-577 GLFVKDASDNY
+577 GLFVKDASGNF
-588 VSTTDETGD
+588 VPTADESGET
-597 VYVNIGRYTL
+597 YVNIGRYTL
-607 YDSEKHTGLNR
+607 YDAEKHAGLDR
-618 YALTSESAT
+618 YALTLESAT

-637 GYLIDEIGTKVDL
+637 GYLIDEIGTKVDS

-736 TPNASGKYVK
+736 TPDASGKYVK

-769 KDSSA
+769 KDSSSS
-774 TPATYVA
+774 PATYVA

-829 NVGEFSTAFDA
+829 NVGDFSTAFDA

-852 VLEVADADYK
+852 VLEVADAAYK

-874 EANHVFKRDETGV
+874 ETNHVFKRDETGV

-913 ALDAIIKDMLLSEL
+913 ALDTIIKDMLLSEL

-941 YNPTSTPAS
+941 YNPTSTLAS
-950 TIQETDRFVVK
+950 TIQETDRFIVK
-961 PLGYDE
+961 QLGVDE

-992 PIASLTQNGTVR
+992 PIENLTQTGTVR
-1004 FAYKKLNNLV
+1004 FAYKKLNSAP
-1014 EVASAA
+1014 EVALAA
-1020 TNGGVYYKHD
+1020 TNGGVYYKHG

-1035 NTALCVYLASIGKFD
+1035 NTALCVYLASIGKFE

-1064 AATYSDADL
+1064 AATYSNADANL
-1073 YVEISGMYTPY
+1073 YVEVGGLYTPY

-1109 YVSTTTPGEVDST
+1109 YVSTTTPNASDDMT
-1122 GVTIPYQYLG
+1122 YQYLG
-1132 KDDDGNSKE
+1132 KYDDGNSKE
-1141 PLYSKEYCEDI
+1141 PLYSKVYCENI
-1152 YVKSATGAYVF
+1152 YVKSASGNYVF

-1173 SKHDGLDRFKQVV
+1173 SKHDGLDRFDQVV

-1208 HTQSMVAREGG
+1208 HIQSMVAREGG

-1232 ATKEVTIANI
+1232 ATKKVTIANI

-1253 IMDVTPDSIFEKF
+1253 IMEVSPDSIFEKF

-1273 LNSNLQSTITEMSVG
+1273 LNANLQSTITEMSVG

-1335 GYAA
+1335 GYTK

>member
-29 VFAIGSSMTVGQL
+29 VFAVGSSMTVGQL

-90 ISVLNGISGIDFTEK
+90 ISLLNGISGIDFTEK
-105 DFYSLPISELIDDT
+105 EFYTLPISELIADT

-126 TLSDISKIADVDFSS
+126 TLGDISKITNVDFSS

-161 IMSSLNGDLT
+161 ILSSLNGDLT

-184 VGENALIAAV
+184 VGENSLLAAV

-207 AMMLDK
+207 AMTLDK

-237 DVVSNAD
+237 DVVWDAD

-261 GATDSDNDGTADTLV
+261 GATDSDSDGTIDTLV

-323 YEKYSRAS
+323 YEKYTGAS

-353 YTKGFLSLNDVYV
+353 YTKGFSSLNDVYTT
-366 SVGGT
+366 VGST
-371 VVPFGAGVS
+371 VVPFSSGVTT
-380 GAKITLGST
+380 GKITLGNT
-389 LRKTEEG
+389 VRKAADG
-396 NFENSERYFLFDVP
+396 SFENAERYFVYDSP

-416 LRAFEDGTVPV
+416 LRAFEDGTIPV

-434 VHVGSSE
+434 VHVGTSE

-454 LQNADDLLNSL
+454 LQNAELLNSL
-465 TVGDVVSS
+465 TVGDVVSG

-507 ESSIV
+507 ESSIA

-537 LMEVTYDVYRAQTD
+537 LIEITYDQYARNPS
-551 GDYVKV
+551 GDYVKT
-557 DLFVPYNEYLEI
+557 DLFVQYNKYLEL
-569 HKTAKTEN
+569 HKQAKAEN
-577 GLFVKDASDNY
+577 GLFVKDASGNFAP
-588 VSTTDETGD
+588 TADESGET
-597 VYVNIGRYTL
+597 YVNIGRYTL
-607 YDSEKHTGLNR
+607 YDAEKHAGLDR
-618 YALTSESAT
+618 YALTLESAT

-637 GYLIDEIGTKVDL
+637 GYLLNEVGEKVDSL
-650 LCIDELIR
+650 FIDELIR

-736 TPNASGKYVK
+736 TPDASGKYVK

-769 KDSSA
+769 KDSSSS
-774 TPATYVA
+774 PATYVA

-805 LYARYDRTVVS
+805 LYTRYDRTVVS

-852 VLEVADADYK
+852 VLEVADAAYK

-874 EANHVFKRDETGV
+874 ETNHVFKRDETGV

-913 ALDAIIKDMLLSEL
+913 ALDTIIKDMLLSEL
-927 IDVYEQYAVSIDTT
+927 IDVYEQYAVSVDTS
-941 YNPTSTPAS
+941 YNPYSTLAS
-950 TIQETDRFVVK
+950 TIQETDRFIVK
-961 PLGYDE
+961 QLGVDE

-986 YAFIPT
+986 YAFVPT
-992 PIASLTQNGTVR
+992 PIANLTQTGTVR
-1004 FAYKKLNNLV
+1004 FAYKKLNSAP
-1014 EVASAA
+1014 EVAFAA
-1020 TNGGVYYKHD
+1020 TNGGVYYKHG
-1030 EEYVD
+1030 EEYVS
-1035 NTALCVYLASIGKFD
+1035 NTALCVYLASIGKFE
-1050 NLYTRESVTSGGIE
+1050 NLYTRER
-1064 AATYSDADL
+1064 A
-1073 YVEISGMYTPY
+1073 
-1084 DSTKLTHLGFSSYF
+1084 
-1098 VKQTKTDGTKF
+1098 
-1109 YVSTTTPGEVDST
+1109 
-1122 GVTIPYQYLG
+1122 
-1132 KDDDGNSKE
+1132 
-1141 PLYSKEYCEDI
+1141 
-1152 YVKSATGAYVF
+1152 
-1163 NGNEYVAYDA
+1163 
-1173 SKHDGLDRFKQVV
+1173 
-1186 GYLATANETY
+1186 
-1196 VKVSG
+1196 
-1201 AYAIALP
+1201 
-1208 HTQSMVAREGG
+1208 
-1219 MIREKSQAVIRML
+1219 
-1232 ATKEVTIANI
+1232 
-1242 DSVIKTATVGE
+1242 
-1253 IMDVTPDSIFEKF
+1253 
-1266 ADSTINS
+1266 
-1273 LNSNLQSTITEMSVG
+1273 
-1288 ELMEFAGVSTSNAVV
+1288 
-1303 RSALKDVKLKNFF
+1303 
-1316 DSLTFNPTVGIVV
+1316 
-1329 DMEKAC
+1329 
-1335 GYAA
+1335 

>member
-63 IDAIKSIVGD
+63 IDAIKSIIGD
-73 VKNIK
+73 VKDIK

-90 ISVLNGISGIDFTEK
+90 ISVLNGINGIDFTEK
-105 DFYSLPISELIDDT
+105 EFYSLPISELIGDT

-184 VGENALIAAV
+184 VGENALLAAV

-244 LQNSA
+244 LKNSA

-396 NFENSERYFLFDVP
+396 IFENSERYFVFDVP

-454 LQNADDLLNSL
+454 LKNADDLLNSL

-507 ESSIV
+507 ESSIA

-537 LMEVTYDVYRAQTD
+537 LMEVTYDVYQAQAD

-569 HKTAKTEN
+569 HKTAKSEN

-607 YDSEKHTGLNR
+607 YDSEKHTGLDR

-637 GYLIDEIGTKVDL
+637 GYLIDEIGTKVDS

-769 KDSSA
+769 KDSSSS
-774 TPATYVA
+774 PAVYTA
-781 DDNGSFVHDFYFT
+781 DENGSFVHDFYFT

-874 EANHVFKRDETGV
+874 ETNHVFKRDETGV

-927 IDVYEQYAVSIDTT
+927 IDVYEQYAVSIDTA

-950 TIQETDRFVVK
+950 TIQETDRFIVK

-986 YAFIPT
+986 YAFIQT
-992 PIASLTQNGTVR
+992 PVSQLTVSGNAR
-1004 FAYKKLNNLV
+1004 FEYVKLNSAV
-1014 EVASAA
+1014 EA
-1020 TNGGVYYKHD
+1020 TIAMSNGGVYYKHG
-1030 EEYVD
+1030 EEYVS
-1035 NTALCVYLASIGKFD
+1035 NTALCVYLASLGKFD
-1050 NLYTRESVTSGGIE
+1050 NLYTRNAVTSGGIE
-1064 AATYSDADL
+1064 VATYSDANL
-1073 YVEISGMYTPY
+1073 YVEISGVYTPY

-1109 YVSTTTPGEVDST
+1109 YVSTTTPNASDDMT
-1122 GVTIPYQYLG
+1122 YQYLG
-1132 KDDDGNSKE
+1132 KDNDGNSKE

-1173 SKHDGLDRFKQVV
+1173 SKHDGLDRFEQVV

-1208 HTQSMVAREGG
+1208 HTQYMVAREGG

-1335 GYAA
+1335 GYTK

>member
-29 VFAIGSSMTVGQL
+29 VFAVGSSMTVGQL

-105 DFYSLPISELIDDT
+105 EFYTLPISELIDDT

-126 TLSDISKIADVDFSS
+126 TLGDISKITDVDFSS

-161 IMSSLNGDLT
+161 ILSSLNGDLT

-184 VGENALIAAV
+184 VGENSLLAAV

-207 AMMLDK
+207 AMMLNK

-249 YTAPVGVETYIA
+249 YTAPVGVETYIS
-261 GATDSDNDGTADTLV
+261 GATDSDSNGTIDTLV

-323 YEKYSRAS
+323 YEKYTGARE
-331 DEYFV
+331 EYFV

-371 VVPFGAGVS
+371 VVPFGAGVTS
-380 GAKITLGST
+380 DKITLGNT
-389 LRKTEEG
+389 VRKAADG
-396 NFENSERYFLFDVP
+396 SFENAERYFVFDVP

-416 LRAFEDGTVPV
+416 LRAFEDGTIPV

-434 VHVGSSE
+434 VHVGTSE

-465 TVGDVVSS
+465 TVGDVVSG

-482 KDCKLKDIGTKI
+482 KDCKLKDIGSKI

-507 ESSIV
+507 ESSIA

-537 LMEVTYDVYRAQTD
+537 LMEVTYDVYQAQAD

-557 DLFVPYNEYLEI
+557 DLFVPFNKYLEI
-569 HKTAKTEN
+569 HKTAKSEN

-607 YDSEKHTGLNR
+607 FDSEKHAGLDR
-618 YALTSESAT
+618 YALTNQSAT

-637 GYLIDEIGTKVDL
+637 GYLIDEISTKVDS

-736 TPNASGKYVK
+736 TPDASGKYVK

-769 KDSSA
+769 KDSSSS
-774 TPATYVA
+774 PATYVA

-829 NVGEFSTAFDA
+829 NVGDFSTAFDA

-874 EANHVFKRDETGV
+874 ETNHVFKRDETGV

-913 ALDAIIKDMLLSEL
+913 ALDTIIKDMLLSEL
-927 IDVYEQYAVSIDTT
+927 IDVYEQYAVSVDTS
-941 YNPTSTPAS
+941 YNPSSTLAS
-950 TIQETDRFVVK
+950 TIQETDRFIVK
-961 PLGYDE
+961 PLDFDE

-986 YAFIPT
+986 YAFIQT
-992 PIASLTQNGTVR
+992 PVSQLTVSGNAR
-1004 FAYKKLNNLV
+1004 FEYVKLNS
-1014 EVASAA
+1014 VAEA
-1020 TNGGVYYKHD
+1020 TIAMSNGGVYYKHG

-1050 NLYTRESVTSGGIE
+1050 NLYTRNAVTSGGIE
-1064 AATYSDADL
+1064 AAIYSDANL
-1073 YVEISGMYTPY
+1073 YVEVGGLYTPY

-1098 VKQTKTDGTKF
+1098 VKEKKTDGTKF
-1109 YVSTTTPGEVDST
+1109 FVSTTTPNASDDMT
-1122 GVTIPYQYLG
+1122 YQYLG
-1132 KDDDGNSKE
+1132 KDNDGNSKE
-1141 PLYSKEYCEDI
+1141 PLYSKVYCENI
-1152 YVKSATGAYVF
+1152 YVKSASGNYVF

-1173 SKHDGLDRFKQVV
+1173 AKHDGLDRFEQVV

-1208 HTQSMVAREGG
+1208 HTQAMVAREGG

-1232 ATKEVTIANI
+1232 ATKKVTIANI

-1253 IMDVTPDSIFEKF
+1253 IMEVSPDSIFEKF

-1273 LNSNLQSTITEMSVG
+1273 LNANLQSTITEMSVG

-1316 DSLTFNPTVGIVV
+1316 DSLTFNPSVGIVV

-1335 GYAA
+1335 GYTT

>member
-29 VFAIGSSMTVGQL
+29 VFAVGSSMTVGQL

-90 ISVLNGISGIDFTEK
+90 ISLLNGISGIDFTEK
-105 DFYSLPISELIDDT
+105 EFYTLPISELIADT

-126 TLSDISKIADVDFSS
+126 TLGDISKITNVDFSS

-161 IMSSLNGDLT
+161 ILSSLNGDLT

-184 VGENALIAAV
+184 VGENSLLTAV

-261 GATDSDNDGTADTLV
+261 GATDSDSDGTIDTLV

-323 YEKYSRAS
+323 YEKYTGAS

-353 YTKGFLSLNDVYV
+353 YTKGFLSLNDVYTT
-366 SVGGT
+366 VGAT
-371 VVPFGAGVS
+371 VVPFSSGVTT
-380 GAKITLGST
+380 GKITLGNT
-389 LRKTEEG
+389 VRKAADG
-396 NFENSERYFLFDVP
+396 SFENAERYFVFDVP

-416 LRAFEDGTVPV
+416 LRAFEDGTIPV

-434 VHVGSSE
+434 VHVGTSE

-465 TVGDVVSS
+465 TVGDVVSG

-482 KDCKLKDIGTKI
+482 KDCKLKDIGSKI

-507 ESSIV
+507 ESSIA

-537 LMEVTYDVYRAQTD
+537 LMEVTYDVYQAQAD

-557 DLFVPYNEYLEI
+557 DLFVPFNKYLEI
-569 HKTAKTEN
+569 HKTAKSEN
-577 GLFVKDASDNY
+577 GLFVKDASGNY

-607 YDSEKHTGLNR
+607 YDSEKHAGLDR
-618 YALTSESAT
+618 YALTSQSAT

-637 GYLIDEIGTKVDL
+637 GYLIDEIGTKVDS

-736 TPNASGKYVK
+736 TPDASGKYVK

-769 KDSSA
+769 KDSSSS
-774 TPATYVA
+774 PATYVA

-805 LYARYDRTVVS
+805 LYTRYDRTVVS

-852 VLEVADADYK
+852 VLEVADAAYK

-874 EANHVFKRDETGV
+874 ETNHVFKRDETGV

-913 ALDAIIKDMLLSEL
+913 ALDTIIKDMLLSEL
-927 IDVYEQYAVSIDTT
+927 IDVYEQYAVSIDTS
-941 YNPTSTPAS
+941 YNPSSTLAS
-950 TIQETDRFVVK
+950 TIQETDRFIVK
-961 PLGYDE
+961 QLGVDE

-986 YAFIPT
+986 YAFIQT
-992 PIASLTQNGTVR
+992 PVSQLTVSGNAR
-1004 FAYKKLNNLV
+1004 FEYVKLNS
-1014 EVASAA
+1014 VAEA
-1020 TNGGVYYKHD
+1020 TIAMSNGGVYYKHG

-1035 NTALCVYLASIGKFD
+1035 NTALCVYLASIGKFE

-1064 AATYSDADL
+1064 AATYSNANAKL
-1073 YVEISGMYTPY
+1073 YVEVGGMYTPY
-1084 DSTKLTHLGFSSYF
+1084 DSTKLTHLGFDSYF
-1098 VKQTKTDGTKF
+1098 VKTTSEDGSKF
-1109 YVSTTTPGEVDST
+1109 YVSTTTPNASDDMT
-1122 GVTIPYQYLG
+1122 YQYQG
-1132 KDDDGNSKE
+1132 KYDDGNSKE
-1141 PLYSKEYCEDI
+1141 PLYSKVYCENI
-1152 YVKSATGAYVF
+1152 YVKSASGNYVF

-1173 SKHDGLDRFKQVV
+1173 SKHDGLDRFEQVV

-1196 VKVSG
+1196 VKMSG

-1232 ATKEVTIANI
+1232 ATKKVTIANI

-1253 IMDVTPDSIFEKF
+1253 IMEVSPDSIFEKF

-1273 LNSNLQSTITEMSVG
+1273 LNANLQSTITEMSVG

-1335 GYAA
+1335 GYTK

>member
-29 VFAIGSSMTVGQL
+29 VFAVGSSMTVGQL

-90 ISVLNGISGIDFTEK
+90 ISLLNGISGIDFTEK
-105 DFYSLPISELIDDT
+105 EFYTLPISELIDDT

-126 TLSDISKIADVDFSS
+126 TLGDISKIADVDFSS

-155 KTALNN
+155 KTAINN
-161 IMSSLNGDLT
+161 ILSSLNGDLT

-184 VGENALIAAV
+184 VGENSLLAAV

-244 LQNSA
+244 LKNSA

-261 GATDSDNDGTADTLV
+261 GATDSDSDGTIDTLV

-323 YEKYSRAS
+323 YEKYTGAS

-353 YTKGFLSLNDVYV
+353 YTKGFLSLNDVYTT
-366 SVGGT
+366 VGST
-371 VVPFGAGVS
+371 VVPFSSGVTT
-380 GAKITLGST
+380 GKITLGNT
-389 LRKTEEG
+389 VRKAADG
-396 NFENSERYFLFDVP
+396 SFENAERYFVFDVP

-416 LRAFEDGTVPV
+416 LRAFEDGTIPV

-434 VHVGSSE
+434 VHVGTSE

-465 TVGDVVSS
+465 TVGDVVSG

-507 ESSIV
+507 ESSIA

-537 LMEVTYDVYRAQTD
+537 LIEITYDQYAKNPS
-551 GDYVKV
+551 GDYVKT
-557 DLFVPYNEYLEI
+557 DLFVQYNKYLEL
-569 HKTAKTEN
+569 HKQAKAEN
-577 GLFVKDASDNY
+577 GLFVKDASGNF
-588 VSTTDETGD
+588 VPTADESGET
-597 VYVNIGRYTL
+597 YVNIGRYTL
-607 YDSEKHTGLNR
+607 YDAEKHAGLDR
-618 YALTSESAT
+618 YALTLESAT

-637 GYLIDEIGTKVDL
+637 GYLLNEVGEKVDSL
-650 LCIDELIR
+650 FIDELIR

-736 TPNASGKYVK
+736 TPDASGKYVK
-746 VVGDGYVFYDS
+746 VVGDGYVFYD
-757 ENVLM
+757 ENNLLM
-762 QGMQRFK
+762 KGMPRFK
-769 KDSSA
+769 KDASSS
-774 TPATYVA
+774 PATYVA

-805 LYARYDRTVVS
+805 LYTRYDRTVVS

-829 NVGEFSTAFDA
+829 NVGDFSTAFDA

-874 EANHVFKRDETGV
+874 EINHVFKRDETGV

-913 ALDAIIKDMLLSEL
+913 ALDTIIKDMLLSEL
-927 IDVYEQYAVSIDTT
+927 IDVYEQYAVSIDTS
-941 YNPTSTPAS
+941 YNPSSTLAS
-950 TIQETDRFVVK
+950 TIQETDRFIVK
-961 PLGYDE
+961 QLGVDE

-992 PIASLTQNGTVR
+992 PIANLTQTGTVR
-1004 FAYKKLNNLV
+1004 FAYKKLNSAP
-1014 EVASAA
+1014 EVALAA
-1020 TNGGVYYKHD
+1020 TNGGVYYKHG

-1035 NTALCVYLASIGKFD
+1035 NTALCVYLASIGKFE

-1064 AATYSDADL
+1064 AATYSDANL
-1073 YVEISGMYTPY
+1073 YVEVGGLYTPY

-1109 YVSTTTPGEVDST
+1109 YVSTTTPNASDDT
-1122 GVTIPYQYLG
+1122 YYQYQG
-1132 KDDDGNSKE
+1132 KDEDGNSKE
-1141 PLYSKEYCEDI
+1141 PLYSKVYCENI
-1152 YVKSATGAYVF
+1152 YVKSASGNYVF

-1173 SKHDGLDRFKQVV
+1173 SKHDGLDRFNQVV

-1232 ATKEVTIANI
+1232 ATKKVTIANI

-1253 IMDVTPDSIFEKF
+1253 IMEVSPDSIFEKF

-1273 LNSNLQSTITEMSVG
+1273 LNANLQSTITEMSVG

-1335 GYAA
+1335 GYTK

>member
-63 IDAIKSIVGD
+63 IDAIKSIIGD
-73 VKNIK
+73 VKDIK

-90 ISVLNGISGIDFTEK
+90 ISLLNGINGIDFTEK
-105 DFYSLPISELIDDT
+105 EFYSLPISELIGDT

-184 VGENALIAAV
+184 TGENTLLATV

-282 VKKITQDADGNE
+282 VKKITQDTDGNE

-323 YEKYSRAS
+323 YEKYSGAS

-380 GAKITLGST
+380 GEKITLGST

-396 NFENSERYFLFDVP
+396 IFENSERYFVFDVP

-507 ESSIV
+507 ESSIA

-537 LMEVTYDVYRAQTD
+537 LMEVTYDVYQAQTD

-569 HKTAKTEN
+569 HKTAKSEN

-607 YDSEKHTGLNR
+607 YDSEKHTGLDR

-637 GYLIDEIGTKVDL
+637 GYLIDEIGTKVDS

-736 TPNASGKYVK
+736 IPNASGKYVK

-769 KDSSA
+769 KDSSSS
-774 TPATYVA
+774 PATYVA

-794 LYNIATHSDAT
+794 LYNIAKHSDAT
-805 LYARYDRTVVS
+805 LYTRYDRTVVS

-852 VLEVADADYK
+852 VLEVADSDYK

-874 EANHVFKRDETGV
+874 ETNHVFKRDETGV

-927 IDVYEQYAVSIDTT
+927 IDVYEQYAVSVDTT
-941 YNPTSTPAS
+941 YDPTSTPAS
-950 TIQETDRFVVK
+950 TIQETDRFIVK

-986 YAFIPT
+986 YAFIQT
-992 PIASLTQNGTVR
+992 PVSQLTVSGNAR
-1004 FAYKKLNNLV
+1004 FEYVKLN
-1014 EVASAA
+1014 SAA
-1020 TNGGVYYKHD
+1020 EATIAMSNGGVYYKHG
-1030 EEYVD
+1030 EEYVS

-1050 NLYTRESVTSGGIE
+1050 NLYTRNAVTSGGIE

-1073 YVEISGMYTPY
+1073 YVEVGGLYTPY
-1084 DSTKLTHLGFSSYF
+1084 NSAKLTHLGFSSYF

-1109 YVSTTTPGEVDST
+1109 YVSTTTPNASDDMT
-1122 GVTIPYQYLG
+1122 YQYLG
-1132 KDDDGNSKE
+1132 KDNDGNSKE

-1152 YVKSATGAYVF
+1152 YVKSASGNYVF

-1173 SKHDGLDRFKQVV
+1173 AKHDGLDRFEQVV

-1208 HTQSMVAREGG
+1208 HTQYMVAREGG

>member
-63 IDAIKSIVGD
+63 IDAIKSIIGD
-73 VKNIK
+73 VKDIK

-90 ISVLNGISGIDFTEK
+90 ISLLNGINGIDFTEK
-105 DFYSLPISELIDDT
+105 EFYSLPISELIGDT

-184 VGENALIAAV
+184 TGENALLAAV

-261 GATDSDNDGTADTLV
+261 GATDSDSDGTADTLV

-323 YEKYSRAS
+323 YKKYTGAS

-345 VGSTSFTL
+345 IGSTSFTL
-353 YTKGFLSLNDVYV
+353 YKKGFLSLNDVYV

-371 VVPFGAGVS
+371 VVPFGAGVN

-396 NFENSERYFLFDVP
+396 IFENSERYFVFDVP

-507 ESSIV
+507 ESSIA

-537 LMEVTYDVYRAQTD
+537 LMEVTYDVYQAQAD

-569 HKTAKTEN
+569 HKTAKSAN

-607 YDSEKHTGLNR
+607 YDSEKHTGLDR
-618 YALTSESAT
+618 YALTSQSAT

-637 GYLIDEIGTKVDL
+637 GYLIDEIGTKVDS

-774 TPATYVA
+774 TPAVYTA
-781 DDNGSFVHDFYFT
+781 DENGSFVHDFYFT

-852 VLEVADADYK
+852 VLEVADSDYK

-874 EANHVFKRDETGV
+874 EINHVFKRDETGV

-913 ALDAIIKDMLLSEL
+913 ALDTIIKDMLLSEL
-927 IDVYEQYAVSIDTT
+927 IDVYEQYAVSVDTS
-941 YNPTSTPAS
+941 YNPSSTLAS
-950 TIQETDRFVVK
+950 TIQKTDRFIVN

-980 KYIARD
+980 KYIARN

-992 PIASLTQNGTVR
+992 PIKKLSQNGTVR
-1004 FAYKKLNNLV
+1004 FAYKKLNSAP

-1064 AATYSDADL
+1064 AATYSDKDL

-1109 YVSTTTPGEVDST
+1109 YVPTTTPNASDDMT
-1122 GVTIPYQYLG
+1122 YQYLG
-1132 KDDDGNSKE
+1132 KDNDGNSKE
-1141 PLYSKEYCEDI
+1141 PLYSKEYCENI

-1173 SKHDGLDRFKQVV
+1173 SKHDGLDRFEQVV

-1208 HTQSMVAREGG
+1208 HTQYMVAREGG

>member
-29 VFAIGSSMTVGQL
+29 VFAVGSSMTVGQL

-90 ISVLNGISGIDFTEK
+90 ISLLNGISGIDFTEK
-105 DFYSLPISELIDDT
+105 EFYTLPISELIDDT

-126 TLSDISKIADVDFSS
+126 TLGDISKITNVDFSS

-161 IMSSLNGDLT
+161 ILSSLNGDLT

-184 VGENALIAAV
+184 VGENSLIAAV

-228 DVYVKADRY
+228 DVYVKADKY
-237 DVVSNAD
+237 DVVSNTD

-261 GATDSDNDGTADTLV
+261 GATDSDSDGTKDTLV

-323 YEKYSRAS
+323 YEKYTGAS

-371 VVPFGAGVS
+371 VVPFSSGVTT
-380 GAKITLGST
+380 GKITLGNT
-389 LRKTEEG
+389 VRKAADG
-396 NFENSERYFLFDVP
+396 SFENAERYFVYDSP

-416 LRAFEDGTVPV
+416 LSAYEDGKTPV
-427 YTDCYER
+427 YVDCYER
-434 VHVGSSE
+434 VHVGTSE

-465 TVGDVVSS
+465 TVGDVVSG
-473 DSSKIVNAL
+473 DSSKIINAL

-507 ESSIV
+507 SSSIA

-519 GATLDNIDTIV
+519 GATLENIDTIV

-537 LMEVTYDVYRAQTD
+537 LIEITYDQYARNPS
-551 GDYVKV
+551 GDYVKT
-557 DLFVPYNEYLEI
+557 DLFVQYNKYLKL
-569 HKTAKTEN
+569 HKQAKAEN
-577 GLFVKDASDNY
+577 GLFVKDASGNF
-588 VSTTDETGD
+588 VPTADESGET
-597 VYVNIGRYTL
+597 YVNIGRYTL
-607 YDSEKHTGLNR
+607 YDAEKHAGLDR
-618 YALTSESAT
+618 YALTLESAT

-637 GYLIDEIGTKVDL
+637 GYLLNEVGEKVDSL
-650 LCIDELIR
+650 FIDELIR

-670 AKRGTTLNKFADV
+670 AKRGTSLNKFADV

-736 TPNASGKYVK
+736 TPDASGKYVK

-769 KDSSA
+769 KDSSSS
-774 TPATYVA
+774 PATYVA

-805 LYARYDRTVVS
+805 LYTRYDRTVVS

-874 EANHVFKRDETGV
+874 ETNHVFKRDETGV

-913 ALDAIIKDMLLSEL
+913 ALDTIIKDMLLSEL
-927 IDVYEQYAVSIDTT
+927 IDVYEQYAVSVDTS
-941 YNPTSTPAS
+941 YNPSTTLAS
-950 TIQETDRFVVK
+950 TIQETDRFIVK
-961 PLGYDE
+961 SLGIDE
-967 SGKAYTFVYNQFG
+967 SGKEYTFVYNQFG

-992 PIASLTQNGTVR
+992 PIADLTQSGTMR
-1004 FAYKKLNNLV
+1004 FAYKKLNSAP
-1014 EVASAA
+1014 EVAFAA
-1020 TNGGVYYKHD
+1020 TNGGVYYKHG

-1035 NTALCVYLASIGKFD
+1035 NTALCVYLASIGKFE

-1064 AATYSDADL
+1064 AATYSNANAKL
-1073 YVEISGMYTPY
+1073 YVEVGGMYTPY
-1084 DSTKLTHLGFSSYF
+1084 DSTKLTHLGFDSYF
-1098 VKQTKTDGTKF
+1098 VKTTSEDGSKF
-1109 YVSTTTPGEVDST
+1109 FVSTTTPNASDDT
-1122 GVTIPYQYLG
+1122 YYQYQG
-1132 KDDDGNSKE
+1132 KDNDGNSKE
-1141 PLYSKEYCEDI
+1141 PLYSKVYCENI
-1152 YVKSATGAYVF
+1152 YVKSASGNYVF

-1173 SKHDGLDRFKQVV
+1173 SKHDGLDRFEQVV

-1208 HTQSMVAREGG
+1208 HTQAMVAREGG

-1232 ATKEVTIANI
+1232 ATKKVTIANI

-1253 IMDVTPDSIFEKF
+1253 IMEVSPDSIFEKF
-1266 ADSTINS
+1266 AGSTINT
-1273 LNSNLQSTITEMSVG
+1273 LNANLQSTITEMSVG

-1335 GYAA
+1335 GYTK